1 MKFLA
6 KMKEKQM
13 QRKLGGILCGLLCT
27 GVLVMPSAWAADY
40 YGNDGNTKQLTGAN
54 VSLDSGNYDAVY
66 GGYNDKEVSPP
77 EVFKNNVTITGT
89 AATNIVWG
97 AYSFYGNVRENTV
110 TISGNTLGNVV
121 CGGGT
126 GAADAIK
133 NHVIIKANSVV
144 NANVAG
150 GVAVKGNSEGNT
162 VMIIKSSAAN
172 VYGGNGGTSSKGNS
186 VEISEGTIS
195 NSVFGGYA
203 DNDNNSSAE
212 KNIVTIS
219 DGSKVS
225 GSIYGGYANHNA
237 NENKVSFSNVA
248 EVGESVFG
256 GYSFKGDSKNNEVTI
271 NGGSIVTANVAGG
284 VALKGNSEGNTVM
297 IIKSSAANVYGGNG
311 GTSSKGNSV
320 EISEGTISNSVFG
333 GYADNDNNSSAE
345 KNIVTIS
352 DGSKVSG
359 SIYGGYAN
367 HNANENKVSF
377 SNVAEVGESVF
388 GGFSVKGDSKKNE
401 VTIEGAGVVTA
412 YVAGGVALKG
422 NSEGNTVRII
432 KSSAANVFGGKGDT
446 SSKGNSVEI
455 SDSNIKKNVYGG
467 YADND
472 KNGSAEKNEVA
483 IGAGSKVS
491 EDIYGGYATHNT
503 NENKVSITN
512 GAEVGQ
518 SVFGGF
524 SVKADSKNNEVIL
537 NGTIKVTANVLGGV
551 AVKGNS
557 EGNTVKIIKSSAANV
572 CGGNGGTSSKGNSVE
587 ISEGTIS
594 NSVYGGYADNDSIG
608 NIISITDGSSVNKNV
623 YGGYSFKGNSMD
635 NTVTV
640 DNSTVNE
647 NVYGGYTESDGA
659 ISEKIQ
665 NNKVIF
671 KNAAKIKGDVYG
683 GYDDKSKANITN
695 NILEVVGKDNEAK
708 SIQNFDK
715 LNFFITKDLIANDTM
730 LKVTDNA
737 LINNAEI
744 KAGVE
749 LGTKLNEND
758 KINLITAGALKAD
771 NITTGT
777 LTDGLISIDQGLQV
791 TVGTDGNKLVGVING
806 TTPPGGGGT
815 TPPGG
820 GGTTPPGG
828 GSTTPGAG
836 SLYADADAKSPVE
849 TQSAALTM
857 LNLGHDLLTTAG
869 YENAALAVDGEEEG
883 FVNPFITM
891 SANNQK
897 LDTGSHVDLKA
908 WNMNLGF
915 AKKINNNSGKLIIA
929 PVIEYGRGSYDS
941 YLDNGTHGDG
951 DAHFWGAGLMAKQLN
966 DDGLYYEG
974 SLRAGRMS
982 TDYQSAVAGGIK
994 YDSDATYYA
1003 AHLGMGKVVQLND
1016 KDTLDYY
1023 GKLFYTRQQGDKVTV
1038 GTGATYDFDAT
1049 TSLRTRLGARYTHQL
1064 SEKNTFYAGLAWQHE
1079 FDGESN
1085 AIVATTLGYASAP
1098 APSMK
1103 GDTGI
1108 MELGWR
1114 VNNSDK
1120 FEMGLG
1126 VNGSV
1131 GKQKG
1136 VGFNLSLNF
1145 SF

>member
-13 QRKLGGILCGLLCT
+13 QRKIGGMLCGLLCT
-27 GVLVMPSAWAADY
+27 GVVLVVPSAWADNY
-40 YGNDGNTKQLTGAN
+40 FGDNGKTHMLTSAN

-66 GGYNDKEVSPP
+66 GGYDDTEVSLS

-89 AATNIVWG
+89 AATNIVCG
-97 AYSFYGNVRENTV
+97 AYSFHGNVRENTV

-133 NHVIIKANSVV
+133 NHVIIKANSEV
-144 NANVAG
+144 NG
-150 GVAVKGNSEGNT
+150 
-162 VMIIKSSAAN
+162 I
-172 VYGGNGGTSSKGNS
+172 VYGGKGVTSSK
-186 VEISEGTIS
+186 E
-195 NSVFGGYA
+195 
-203 DNDNNSSAE
+203 ND
-212 KNIVTIS
+212 VTIS
-219 DGSKVS
+219 DSTINKTV
-225 GSIYGGYANHNA
+225 YGGEADGNTENNHVTIDANSTV
-237 NENKVSFSNVA
+237 K
-248 EVGESVFG
+248 ESVFG

-271 NGGSIVTANVAGG
+271 NCGSVVTGNVAGG
-284 VALKGNSEGNTVM
+284 VAVKGNSEGNTVK
-297 IIKSSAANVYGGNG
+297 IIKSSAANVY
-311 GTSSKGNSV
+311 
-320 EISEGTISNSVFG
+320 
-333 GYADNDNNSSAE
+333 
-345 KNIVTIS
+345 
-352 DGSKVSG
+352 
-359 SIYGGYAN
+359 
-367 HNANENKVSF
+367 
-377 SNVAEVGESVF
+377 
-388 GGFSVKGDSKKNE
+388 
-401 VTIEGAGVVTA
+401 
-412 YVAGGVALKG
+412 
-422 NSEGNTVRII
+422 
-432 KSSAANVFGGKGDT
+432 GGKGDT

-455 SDSNIKKNVYGG
+455 SDSTIKNNVYGG

-524 SVKADSKNNEVIL
+524 SEKADSKNNEVIL
-537 NGTIKVTANVLGGV
+537 NGDSVVTANVAGGV
-551 AVKGNS
+551 TVKGSS
-557 EGNTVKIIKSSAANV
+557 EGNTVRIIKSSAANV
-572 CGGNGGTSSKGNSVE
+572 YGGKGDTSSKGNSVE

-594 NSVYGGYADNDSIG
+594 NSVYGGYADNDNNSSAEKNNVTISAGSKVSGSIYGGYANHNANENKVSFSNVAEVGESVLGGYSLKADSKNNEVTIEGVGVVKAYVAGGVALAGISEGNKVNIAHSSVNVNVYGGYGAKDSIG

-623 YGGYSFKGNSMD
+623 YGGYSFKGNSLD
-635 NTVTV
+635 NTVTI
-640 DNSTVNE
+640 DNSIVNE

-683 GYDDKSKANITN
+683 GYDDKSKANIIN
-695 NILEVVGKDNEAK
+695 NTLEIVGKDNEAK
-708 SIQNFDK
+708 GIQNFDK

-730 LKVTDNA
+730 LKVTDTA

-758 KINLITAGALKAD
+758 KINLITAGALKAE

-777 LTDGLISIDQGLQV
+777 LTDGLINIDKGIKV
-791 TVGTDGNKLVGVING
+791 AIGPDGNKLVGVING

-820 GGTTPPGG
+820 GG
-828 GSTTPGAG
+828 TTPGAG

-883 FVNPFITM
+883 SVNPFITM

-915 AKKINNNSGKLIIA
+915 AKKINNNSGKLIIV

-1023 GKLFYTRQQGDKVTV
+1023 GKLFYTRQQCDKVTV

-1064 SEKNTFYAGLAWQHE
+1064 SEKNAFYAGLAWQHE

-1085 AIVATTLGYASAP
+1085 AIVATTLGSASAP

-1120 FEMGLG
+1120 FELGLG
-1126 VNGSV
+1126 VNSSV

>member
-13 QRKLGGILCGLLCT
+13 QRKFSGILCGLLCA

-40 YGNDGNTKQLTGAN
+40 YGNDGNTKQSTGAN

-66 GGYNDKEVSPP
+66 GGYDDTKVSLS

-89 AATNIVWG
+89 AATNIVCG
-97 AYSFYGNVRENTV
+97 AYSFHGNVRENTV

-133 NHVIIKANSVV
+133 NHIIIKANSEVNGIVYGGKGVTSSKENDVTISDSTINKTVYGGEADGNTENNHVTIDANSTVKESVFGGYSFKGDSKNNEVTINCGSVV
-144 NANVAG
+144 TGNVAG
-150 GVAVKGNSEGNT
+150 GVALKGNSEGNT
-162 VMIIKSSAAN
+162 VSIIKSSAAN
-172 VYGGNGGTSSKGNS
+172 VYGGKGDTSSKENNVEISDSTIKKNVYGGYADNDKNGSAEKNKVTISAGSKVSEDIYGGYATHNTNENKVSITNGAEVGQNVFGGYSLKADSKNNEVTINGGSVVTANVAGGVTVKGSSEGNTVRIIKSSAANVYGGKGDTSSKGNS

-195 NSVFGGYA
+195 NSVYGGYA

-212 KNIVTIS
+212 KNNVTIS
-219 DGSKVS
+219 AGSKVS

-256 GYSFKGDSKNNEVTI
+256 GYSLKADSKNNEVTI
-271 NGGSIVTANVAGG
+271 EG
-284 VALKGNSEGNTVM
+284 V
-297 IIKSSAANVYGGNG
+297 
-311 GTSSKGNSV
+311 
-320 EISEGTISNSVFG
+320 
-333 GYADNDNNSSAE
+333 
-345 KNIVTIS
+345 
-352 DGSKVSG
+352 
-359 SIYGGYAN
+359 
-367 HNANENKVSF
+367 
-377 SNVAEVGESVF
+377 
-388 GGFSVKGDSKKNE
+388 
-401 VTIEGAGVVTA
+401 GVVKA
-412 YVAGGVALKG
+412 YVAGGVALAG
-422 NSEGNTVRII
+422 ISEGNKV
-432 KSSAANVFGGKGDT
+432 
-446 SSKGNSVEI
+446 
-455 SDSNIKKNVYGG
+455 NI
-467 YADND
+467 A
-472 KNGSAEKNEVA
+472 
-483 IGAGSKVS
+483 
-491 EDIYGGYATHNT
+491 H
-503 NENKVSITN
+503 
-512 GAEVGQ
+512 
-518 SVFGGF
+518 
-524 SVKADSKNNEVIL
+524 
-537 NGTIKVTANVLGGV
+537 
-551 AVKGNS
+551 
-557 EGNTVKIIKSSAANV
+557 
-572 CGGNGGTSSKGNSVE
+572 
-587 ISEGTIS
+587 
-594 NSVYGGYADNDSIG
+594 
-608 NIISITDGSSVNKNV
+608 SSVNVNV
-623 YGGYSFKGNSMD
+623 YGGYSFKGNSLD
-635 NTVTV
+635 NTVTI
-640 DNSTVNE
+640 DNSIVNE

-671 KNAAKIKGDVYG
+671 KNGAKIKGDVYG
-683 GYDDKSKANITN
+683 GYDKLNKANITN
-695 NILEVVGKDNEAK
+695 NTLEVVGKDNEAK
-708 SIQNFDK
+708 GIQNFDK

-730 LKVTDNA
+730 LKVTDTA

-758 KINLITAGALKAD
+758 KINLITAGALKAE

-777 LTDGLISIDQGLQV
+777 LTDGLINIDKGIKV
-791 TVGTDGNKLVGVING
+791 AIGPDGNKLVGVING

-828 GSTTPGAG
+828 GGTTPGAG

-883 FVNPFITM
+883 SVNPFITM

-915 AKKINNNSGKLIIA
+915 AKKINNNSGKLIIV

-994 YDSDATYYA
+994 YDSDVTYYA

-1023 GKLFYTRQQGDKVTV
+1023 GKLFYTRQQCDKVTV

-1064 SEKNTFYAGLAWQHE
+1064 SEKNAFYAGLAWQHE

-1085 AIVATTLGYASAP
+1085 AIVATTLGSASAP

-1120 FEMGLG
+1120 FELGLG

-1136 VGFNLSLNF
+1136 VCFNLSLNF

>member
-27 GVLVMPSAWAADY
+27 GVLVMPSAWADNY
-40 YGNDGNTKQLTGAN
+40 YGYDGKTHMSTGAN
-54 VSLDSGNYDAVY
+54 VTLNSGTYDYVY
-66 GGYNDKEVSPP
+66 GGYNDTKVSPP

-89 AATNIVWG
+89 AATSSICG
-97 AYSFYGNVRENTV
+97 AYSWYGNVRENTV

-133 NHVIIKANSVV
+133 NYVIIKDKSEV
-144 NANVAG
+144 NG
-150 GVAVKGNSEGNT
+150 
-162 VMIIKSSAAN
+162 I
-172 VYGGNGGTSSKGNS
+172 VY
-186 VEISEGTIS
+186 
-195 NSVFGGYA
+195 
-203 DNDNNSSAE
+203 
-212 KNIVTIS
+212 
-219 DGSKVS
+219 
-225 GSIYGGYANHNA
+225 
-237 NENKVSFSNVA
+237 
-248 EVGESVFG
+248 
-256 GYSFKGDSKNNEVTI
+256 
-271 NGGSIVTANVAGG
+271 
-284 VALKGNSEGNTVM
+284 
-297 IIKSSAANVYGGNG
+297 
-311 GTSSKGNSV
+311 
-320 EISEGTISNSVFG
+320 
-333 GYADNDNNSSAE
+333 
-345 KNIVTIS
+345 
-352 DGSKVSG
+352 
-359 SIYGGYAN
+359 
-367 HNANENKVSF
+367 
-377 SNVAEVGESVF
+377 
-388 GGFSVKGDSKKNE
+388 
-401 VTIEGAGVVTA
+401 
-412 YVAGGVALKG
+412 
-422 NSEGNTVRII
+422 
-432 KSSAANVFGGKGDT
+432 GGKGDT
-446 SSKGNSVEI
+446 SSKENNVEI
-455 SDSNIKKNVYGG
+455 SDSTIKNNVYGG

-524 SVKADSKNNEVIL
+524 SEKADSKNNEVIL
-537 NGTIKVTANVLGGV
+537 NGASGVTANIAGGV
-551 AVKGNS
+551 ALKGNS
-557 EGNTVKIIKSSAANV
+557 EDNKVNIANSTVNM
-572 CGGNGGTSSKGNSVE
+572 N
-587 ISEGTIS
+587 
-594 NSVYGGYADNDSIG
+594 VYGGYGAKDSIG

-635 NTVTV
+635 NTVTI

-683 GYDDKSKANITN
+683 GYDDKSKANIIN
-695 NILEVVGKDNEAK
+695 NTLEIVGKDNEART
-708 SIQNFDK
+708 IQNFDK

-730 LKVTDNA
+730 LKVTDTA

-758 KINLITAGALKAD
+758 KINLITAGALKAE

-791 TVGTDGNKLVGVING
+791 TVETDGNKLVGVING

-820 GGTTPPGG
+820 GG
-828 GSTTPGAG
+828 TTPGAG

-883 FVNPFITM
+883 SVNPFITM

-1038 GTGATYDFDAT
+1038 GSGATYDFDAT

-1064 SEKNTFYAGLAWQHE
+1064 SEKNAFYAGLAWQHE

-1085 AIVATTLGYASAP
+1085 AIVATTLGSASAP

-1120 FEMGLG
+1120 FELGLG
-1126 VNGSV
+1126 VNGSI

>member
-6 KMKEKQM
+6 KIKEKQM
-13 QRKLGGILCGLLCT
+13 KRKLGGILCGLLCA

-66 GGYNDKEVSPP
+66 GGYDDTEVSLP

-133 NHVIIKANSVV
+133 NYVIIKDKSEVNGIVYGGKGVTRSKENDVKISDSTIKNNVYGGYADNDNNSSAEKNNVTISAGSKVSGSIYGGYANHNANENKVSFSNVAEV
-144 NANVAG
+144 GENVLGGCSLKADSKNNEVILNGTIKVTANVAG
-150 GVAVKGNSEGNT
+150 GVALKGNSEGNT
-162 VMIIKSSAAN
+162 VRIIKSSAAN

-195 NSVFGGYA
+195 NSVYGGYA

-212 KNIVTIS
+212 KNNVTIS
-219 DGSKVS
+219 EGNKVNIVHS
-225 GSIYGGYANHNA
+225 SVNVNIYGGY
-237 NENKVSFSNVA
+237 
-248 EVGESVFG
+248 
-256 GYSFKGDSKNNEVTI
+256 
-271 NGGSIVTANVAGG
+271 
-284 VALKGNSEGNTVM
+284 
-297 IIKSSAANVYGGNG
+297 
-311 GTSSKGNSV
+311 
-320 EISEGTISNSVFG
+320 
-333 GYADNDNNSSAE
+333 
-345 KNIVTIS
+345 
-352 DGSKVSG
+352 
-359 SIYGGYAN
+359 
-367 HNANENKVSF
+367 
-377 SNVAEVGESVF
+377 
-388 GGFSVKGDSKKNE
+388 
-401 VTIEGAGVVTA
+401 GA
-412 YVAGGVALKG
+412 K
-422 NSEGNTVRII
+422 
-432 KSSAANVFGGKGDT
+432 
-446 SSKGNSVEI
+446 
-455 SDSNIKKNVYGG
+455 
-467 YADND
+467 
-472 KNGSAEKNEVA
+472 
-483 IGAGSKVS
+483 
-491 EDIYGGYATHNT
+491 
-503 NENKVSITN
+503 
-512 GAEVGQ
+512 
-518 SVFGGF
+518 
-524 SVKADSKNNEVIL
+524 
-537 NGTIKVTANVLGGV
+537 
-551 AVKGNS
+551 
-557 EGNTVKIIKSSAANV
+557 
-572 CGGNGGTSSKGNSVE
+572 
-587 ISEGTIS
+587 
-594 NSVYGGYADNDSIG
+594 DSIG

-635 NTVTV
+635 NTVTI
-640 DNSTVNE
+640 DNGTVNE

-659 ISEKIQ
+659 IAEKIQ

-671 KNAAKIKGDVYG
+671 KNGAKIKGDVYG
-683 GYDDKSKANITN
+683 GYDKLSKANIN
-695 NILEVVGKDNEAK
+695 NNTLEVVGKGNEAK

-730 LKVTDNA
+730 LKVTGTA

-758 KINLITAGALKAD
+758 TINLITAGALKAE

-777 LTDGLISIDQGLQV
+777 LTDGLITIDKGIKV
-791 TVGTDGNKLVGVING
+791 AIGPDGNKLVGVING

-828 GSTTPGAG
+828 GGTTPPGGGGTTPPGGGGTTPGAG

-869 YENAALAVDGEEEG
+869 YENAALAVDGEVEG
-883 FVNPFITM
+883 SVNPFITM

-915 AKKINNNSGKLIIA
+915 AKKINNNSGKLLIA
-929 PVIEYGRGSYDS
+929 PMIEYGRGSYDS

-1064 SEKNTFYAGLAWQHE
+1064 SEKNAFYAGLAWQHE

-1085 AIVATTLGYASAP
+1085 AIVATTLGSASAP

-1120 FEMGLG
+1120 FELGLG

-1131 GKQKG
+1131 GKQNG

>member
-27 GVLVMPSAWAADY
+27 GVLVMPSAWADNY
-40 YGNDGNTKQLTGAN
+40 YGYDGKTHMSTGAN
-54 VSLDSGNYDAVY
+54 VTLNSGTYDYVY
-66 GGYNDKEVSPP
+66 GGYNDTKVSPP

-89 AATNIVWG
+89 AATSSICG
-97 AYSFYGNVRENTV
+97 AYSWYGNVRENTV

-133 NHVIIKANSVV
+133 NYVIIKDKSEV
-144 NANVAG
+144 NG
-150 GVAVKGNSEGNT
+150 
-162 VMIIKSSAAN
+162 I
-172 VYGGNGGTSSKGNS
+172 VYGGKGVTRSK
-186 VEISEGTIS
+186 E
-195 NSVFGGYA
+195 
-203 DNDNNSSAE
+203 ND
-212 KNIVTIS
+212 
-219 DGSKVS
+219 
-225 GSIYGGYANHNA
+225 
-237 NENKVSFSNVA
+237 
-248 EVGESVFG
+248 
-256 GYSFKGDSKNNEVTI
+256 
-271 NGGSIVTANVAGG
+271 
-284 VALKGNSEGNTVM
+284 
-297 IIKSSAANVYGGNG
+297 
-311 GTSSKGNSV
+311 
-320 EISEGTISNSVFG
+320 
-333 GYADNDNNSSAE
+333 
-345 KNIVTIS
+345 
-352 DGSKVSG
+352 
-359 SIYGGYAN
+359 
-367 HNANENKVSF
+367 
-377 SNVAEVGESVF
+377 
-388 GGFSVKGDSKKNE
+388 VK
-401 VTIEGAGVVTA
+401 
-412 YVAGGVALKG
+412 
-422 NSEGNTVRII
+422 
-432 KSSAANVFGGKGDT
+432 
-446 SSKGNSVEI
+446 I
-455 SDSNIKKNVYGG
+455 SDSTIKNNVYGG

-524 SVKADSKNNEVIL
+524 SEKADSKNNEVIL
-537 NGTIKVTANVLGGV
+537 NGDSVVTGNVAGGV
-551 AVKGNS
+551 ALKGNS
-557 EGNTVKIIKSSAANV
+557 EGNTVRIIKSSAANV
-572 CGGNGGTSSKGNSVE
+572 YGGNGGTSSKGNSVE

-594 NSVYGGYADNDSIG
+594 NSVYGGYADNDNNSSAEKNNVTISAGSKVSGSIYGGYANHNANGNKVSFSNVAEVGENVLGGCSLKADSKNNEVILNGTIKVTANVAGGVAVKGNSEGNTVRIIKSSAANVYGGNGGTSSKGNSVEISEGTISNSVYGGYADNDNNSSAEKNNVTISAGSKVSGSIYGGYANHNANENKVSFSNVAEVGESVLGGYSLKADSKNNEVTIEGVGVVKAYVAGGVALAGISEGNKVNIAHSSVNVNVYGGYGAKDSIG

-635 NTVTV
+635 NTVTI

-683 GYDDKSKANITN
+683 GYDDKSKANIIN
-695 NILEVVGKDNEAK
+695 NTLEIVGKDNEAK

-715 LNFFITKDLIANDTM
+715 LNFFITKDLVANDTM
-730 LKVTDNA
+730 LKVTGTA

-758 KINLITAGALKAD
+758 TINLITAGALKAE

-806 TTPPGGGGT
+806 KTPPGGGGT

-828 GSTTPGAG
+828 GGTTPGAG

-883 FVNPFITM
+883 SVNPFITM

-951 DAHFWGAGLMAKQLN
+951 DAHFWGAGLMTKQLN

-1064 SEKNTFYAGLAWQHE
+1064 SEKNAFYAGLAWQHE

-1085 AIVATTLGYASAP
+1085 AIVATALGSASAP

-1114 VNNSDK
+1114 VNNYDK
-1120 FEMGLG
+1120 FELGLG

>member
-27 GVLVMPSAWAADY
+27 GVLVMPSAWADDY
-40 YGNDGNTKQLTGAN
+40 YGDDGKTHMPTGAN
-54 VSLDSGNYDAVY
+54 VTLNSGTYDYVY
-66 GGYNDKEVSPP
+66 GGYNDTKVSPP

-162 VMIIKSSAAN
+162 V
-172 VYGGNGGTSSKGNS
+172 
-186 VEISEGTIS
+186 
-195 NSVFGGYA
+195 
-203 DNDNNSSAE
+203 
-212 KNIVTIS
+212 
-219 DGSKVS
+219 
-225 GSIYGGYANHNA
+225 
-237 NENKVSFSNVA
+237 
-248 EVGESVFG
+248 
-256 GYSFKGDSKNNEVTI
+256 
-271 NGGSIVTANVAGG
+271 
-284 VALKGNSEGNTVM
+284 
-297 IIKSSAANVYGGNG
+297 
-311 GTSSKGNSV
+311 
-320 EISEGTISNSVFG
+320 
-333 GYADNDNNSSAE
+333 
-345 KNIVTIS
+345 
-352 DGSKVSG
+352 
-359 SIYGGYAN
+359 
-367 HNANENKVSF
+367 
-377 SNVAEVGESVF
+377 
-388 GGFSVKGDSKKNE
+388 
-401 VTIEGAGVVTA
+401 
-412 YVAGGVALKG
+412 
-422 NSEGNTVRII
+422 RII

-446 SSKGNSVEI
+446 NSKENNVEI
-455 SDSNIKKNVYGG
+455 SDSTIKNNVYGG

-512 GAEVGQ
+512 GAKVGQSVFGGYSEKGDSKKNEVTIEGAGVVTAYVAGGVAIAGISEGNTVRIIKSGAANVFGGKGDTNSKGNSVEISEGTIKDTVYGGYADNDKNGSAEKNEVAIGAGSVVEGNIYGGYATHNTNENKVSITNGAEVGQ

-524 SVKADSKNNEVIL
+524 SEKADSKNNEVIL
-537 NGTIKVTANVLGGV
+537 NGASGVTANIAGGV
-551 AVKGNS
+551 ALKGNS
-557 EGNTVKIIKSSAANV
+557 EDNKVNIAKSTVNM
-572 CGGNGGTSSKGNSVE
+572 N
-587 ISEGTIS
+587 
-594 NSVYGGYADNDSIG
+594 VYGGYGAKDSIG

-635 NTVTV
+635 NTVTI

-683 GYDDKSKANITN
+683 GYDDKSKANIIN
-695 NILEVVGKDNEAK
+695 NTLEIVGKDNEART
-708 SIQNFDK
+708 IQNFDK

-730 LKVTDNA
+730 LKVTDTA

-758 KINLITAGALKAD
+758 KINLITAGALKAE

-828 GSTTPGAG
+828 GGTTPGAG

-883 FVNPFITM
+883 SVNPFITM

-1016 KDTLDYY
+1016 KDTIDYY

-1064 SEKNTFYAGLAWQHE
+1064 SEKNAFYAGLAWQHE

-1085 AIVATTLGYASAP
+1085 AIVATTLGSASAP

-1120 FEMGLG
+1120 FELGLG
-1126 VNGSV
+1126 VNGSI

>member
-27 GVLVMPSAWAADY
+27 GVLVMPSAWADNY
-40 YGNDGNTKQLTGAN
+40 YGYDGKTHMSTGAN
-54 VSLDSGNYDAVY
+54 VTLNSGTYDYVY
-66 GGYNDKEVSPP
+66 GGYNDTKVSPP

-89 AATNIVWG
+89 AATSSICG
-97 AYSFYGNVRENTV
+97 AYSWYGNVRENTV

-133 NHVIIKANSVV
+133 NYVIIKDKSEV
-144 NANVAG
+144 NG
-150 GVAVKGNSEGNT
+150 
-162 VMIIKSSAAN
+162 I
-172 VYGGNGGTSSKGNS
+172 VY
-186 VEISEGTIS
+186 
-195 NSVFGGYA
+195 
-203 DNDNNSSAE
+203 
-212 KNIVTIS
+212 
-219 DGSKVS
+219 
-225 GSIYGGYANHNA
+225 
-237 NENKVSFSNVA
+237 
-248 EVGESVFG
+248 
-256 GYSFKGDSKNNEVTI
+256 
-271 NGGSIVTANVAGG
+271 
-284 VALKGNSEGNTVM
+284 
-297 IIKSSAANVYGGNG
+297 
-311 GTSSKGNSV
+311 
-320 EISEGTISNSVFG
+320 
-333 GYADNDNNSSAE
+333 
-345 KNIVTIS
+345 
-352 DGSKVSG
+352 
-359 SIYGGYAN
+359 
-367 HNANENKVSF
+367 
-377 SNVAEVGESVF
+377 
-388 GGFSVKGDSKKNE
+388 
-401 VTIEGAGVVTA
+401 
-412 YVAGGVALKG
+412 
-422 NSEGNTVRII
+422 
-432 KSSAANVFGGKGDT
+432 GGKGDT
-446 SSKGNSVEI
+446 SSKENNVEI
-455 SDSNIKKNVYGG
+455 SDSTIKNNVYGG

-537 NGTIKVTANVLGGV
+537 NGASGVTGNVAGGV
-551 AVKGNS
+551 ALKGNS
-557 EGNTVKIIKSSAANV
+557 EGNTVRIIKSSTGYVYGGNGDTSSKENNVEISDSTIKKNVYGGYADNDKNGSAEKNEVAIGAGSKVSEDIYGGYATHNTNENKVSITNGAEVGQSVFGGFSVKGDSKKNEVTIEGAGVVTAYVAGGVAIAGISEGNTVRIIKSGAANV
-572 CGGNGGTSSKGNSVE
+572 FGGKGDTNSKGNSVE
-587 ISEGTIS
+587 ISEGTIKDT
-594 NSVYGGYADNDSIG
+594 VYGGYADNDKNGSAEKNEVAIGAGSVVEGNIYGGYATHNTNENKVSITNGAEVGQSVFGGFSVKADSKNNEVILNGASGVTANIAGGVALAGISEGNKVNIAHSSVNANVYGGYGAKDSIG
-608 NIISITDGSSVNKNV
+608 NIISITDGGSVNKNV

-635 NTVTV
+635 NTVTI

-671 KNAAKIKGDVYG
+671 KNGAKIKGDVYG
-683 GYDDKSKANITN
+683 GYDKLNKANITN
-695 NILEVVGKDNEAK
+695 NTLEVVGKGNEAK

-715 LNFFITKDLIANDTM
+715 LNFFITKDLVANDTM
-730 LKVTDNA
+730 LKVTDTA

-758 KINLITAGALKAD
+758 KINLIDAGALKAE

-828 GSTTPGAG
+828 GGTTPPGGGGTTPGAG
-836 SLYADADAKSPVE
+836 GLYADADAKSPVE

-883 FVNPFITM
+883 SVNPFITM

-897 LDTGSHVDLKA
+897 LNTGSHVDLKA

-915 AKKINNNSGKLIIA
+915 AKKINNNSGKLLVA

-1064 SEKNTFYAGLAWQHE
+1064 SEKNAFYAGLAWQHE

-1085 AIVATTLGYASAP
+1085 AIVATTLGSASAP

-1120 FEMGLG
+1120 FELGLG

>member
-27 GVLVMPSAWAADY
+27 GALVMPSAWADNY
-40 YGNDGNTKQLTGAN
+40 YGDDGKTHMSTGAN
-54 VSLDSGNYDAVY
+54 VTLNSGTYDYVY
-66 GGYNDKEVSPP
+66 GGYNDTKVSPP

-89 AATNIVWG
+89 AATSCVCG
-97 AYSFYGNVRENTV
+97 AYSFYGNVKENTV
-110 TISGNTLGNVV
+110 TISGNSLGDVV
-121 CGGGT
+121 CGGASGT
-126 GAADAIK
+126 AEAIK
-133 NHVIIKANSVV
+133 NHVVIKD
-144 NANVAG
+144 
-150 GVAVKGNSEGNT
+150 NSEVNG
-162 VMIIKSSAAN
+162 I
-172 VYGGNGGTSSKGNS
+172 VY
-186 VEISEGTIS
+186 
-195 NSVFGGYA
+195 
-203 DNDNNSSAE
+203 
-212 KNIVTIS
+212 
-219 DGSKVS
+219 
-225 GSIYGGYANHNA
+225 
-237 NENKVSFSNVA
+237 
-248 EVGESVFG
+248 
-256 GYSFKGDSKNNEVTI
+256 
-271 NGGSIVTANVAGG
+271 
-284 VALKGNSEGNTVM
+284 
-297 IIKSSAANVYGGNG
+297 
-311 GTSSKGNSV
+311 
-320 EISEGTISNSVFG
+320 
-333 GYADNDNNSSAE
+333 
-345 KNIVTIS
+345 
-352 DGSKVSG
+352 
-359 SIYGGYAN
+359 
-367 HNANENKVSF
+367 
-377 SNVAEVGESVF
+377 
-388 GGFSVKGDSKKNE
+388 
-401 VTIEGAGVVTA
+401 
-412 YVAGGVALKG
+412 
-422 NSEGNTVRII
+422 
-432 KSSAANVFGGKGDT
+432 GGKGDT
-446 SSKGNSVEI
+446 SSKENNVEI
-455 SDSNIKKNVYGG
+455 SDSTIKNNVYGG

-518 SVFGGF
+518 SVFGGL
-524 SVKADSKNNEVIL
+524 SEKGDSKNNEV
-537 NGTIKVTANVLGGV
+537 TIKGASVVTAKVAGGV
-551 AVKGNS
+551 AIAGIS
-557 EGNTVKIIKSSAANV
+557 EDNKVNIAKSSVNMD
-572 CGGNGGTSSKGNSVE
+572 
-587 ISEGTIS
+587 
-594 NSVYGGYADNDSIG
+594 VYGGYGAENSIG
-608 NIISITDGSSVNKNV
+608 NIISVTDGSSVNKNV

-635 NTVTV
+635 NTVTI

-671 KNAAKIKGDVYG
+671 KNGAKIKGDVYG
-683 GYDDKSKANITN
+683 GYDKLNKANITN
-695 NILEVVGKDNEAK
+695 NTLEVVGKGNEAK

-715 LNFFITKDLIANDTM
+715 LNFFITKDLVANDTM
-730 LKVTDNA
+730 LKVTDTA

-758 KINLITAGALKAD
+758 KINLIDAGNLKAE

-777 LTDGLISIDQGLQV
+777 LTDGLINIDKGIKV
-791 TVGTDGNKLVGVING
+791 AIGPDGNKLVGVING

-828 GSTTPGAG
+828 GGTTPPGGGGTTSGAG

-883 FVNPFITM
+883 SVNPFITM

-1064 SEKNTFYAGLAWQHE
+1064 SEKNAFYAGLAWQHE

-1085 AIVATTLGYASAP
+1085 AIVATTLGSASAP

-1120 FEMGLG
+1120 FELGLG

>member
-13 QRKLGGILCGLLCT
+13 QRKIGGMLCGLLCT
-27 GVLVMPSAWAADY
+27 GVVLVVPSAWADNY
-40 YGNDGNTKQLTGAN
+40 FGDNGKTHMLTGAN

-66 GGYNDKEVSPP
+66 GGYDDTEVSLS

-89 AATNIVWG
+89 AATNIVCG
-97 AYSFYGNVRENTV
+97 AYSFHGNVRENTV

-133 NHVIIKANSVV
+133 NHVIIKANSEV
-144 NANVAG
+144 NG
-150 GVAVKGNSEGNT
+150 
-162 VMIIKSSAAN
+162 I
-172 VYGGNGGTSSKGNS
+172 VYGGKGVTSSKEND
-186 VEISEGTIS
+186 VMISDSTI
-195 NSVFGGYA
+195 NKTVYGGEA
-203 DNDNNSSAE
+203 DCNTE
-212 KNIVTIS
+212 KNHVTIDAS
-219 DGSKVS
+219 STVK
-225 GSIYGGYANHNA
+225 
-237 NENKVSFSNVA
+237 
-248 EVGESVFG
+248 ESVFG

-271 NGGSIVTANVAGG
+271 NGGSVVTANVAG
-284 VALKGNSEGNTVM
+284 S
-297 IIKSSAANVYGGNG
+297 
-311 GTSSKGNSV
+311 
-320 EISEGTISNSVFG
+320 
-333 GYADNDNNSSAE
+333 
-345 KNIVTIS
+345 
-352 DGSKVSG
+352 
-359 SIYGGYAN
+359 
-367 HNANENKVSF
+367 
-377 SNVAEVGESVF
+377 
-388 GGFSVKGDSKKNE
+388 
-401 VTIEGAGVVTA
+401 
-412 YVAGGVALKG
+412 VALKG

-455 SDSNIKKNVYGG
+455 SEGTISNSVYGG

-472 KNGSAEKNEVA
+472 NNGSAEKNKVT

-491 EDIYGGYATHNT
+491 GSIYGGYANHNANENKVSFSNVAEIGENVFGGYSLKADSKNNEVT
-503 NENKVSITN
+503 INGGSVVTANVAGGVTVKGSSEGNTVRIIKSSAANVYGGKGDTSSKGNSVEIIEGTIRNSVYGGYADNDNNSSAEKNNVTISAGSKVSGSIYGGYANHNANENKVSITN

-524 SVKADSKNNEVIL
+524 SEKADSKNNEVIL
-537 NGTIKVTANVLGGV
+537 NGDSVVTGNVAGGV
-551 AVKGNS
+551 ALKGNS
-557 EGNTVKIIKSSAANV
+557 EDNKVNIAKSTVNM
-572 CGGNGGTSSKGNSVE
+572 N
-587 ISEGTIS
+587 
-594 NSVYGGYADNDSIG
+594 VYGGYGAKDSIG

-635 NTVTV
+635 NTVTI

-683 GYDDKSKANITN
+683 GYDDKSKANIIN
-695 NILEVVGKDNEAK
+695 NTLEIVGKDNEART
-708 SIQNFDK
+708 IQNFDK

-730 LKVTDNA
+730 LKVTDTA

-758 KINLITAGALKAD
+758 KINLITAGALKAE

-777 LTDGLISIDQGLQV
+777 LTDGLINIDKGIKV
-791 TVGTDGNKLVGVING
+791 AIGPDGNKLVGVING

-828 GSTTPGAG
+828 GGTTPGAG

-857 LNLGHDLLTTAG
+857 LNLGHDLLTTAS

-883 FVNPFITM
+883 SVNPFITM

-915 AKKINNNSGKLIIA
+915 AKKINNNSGKLIIV

-1023 GKLFYTRQQGDKVTV
+1023 GKLFYTRQQCDKVTV
-1038 GTGATYDFDAT
+1038 GTGATYDFDTT

-1064 SEKNTFYAGLAWQHE
+1064 SEKNAFYAGLAWQHE

-1085 AIVATTLGYASAP
+1085 AIVATTLGSASAP

-1120 FEMGLG
+1120 FELGLG

>member
-13 QRKLGGILCGLLCT
+13 QRKLSGILCGLLCA
-27 GVLVMPSAWAADY
+27 GVLVMPSAWADNY
-40 YGNDGNTKQLTGAN
+40 FGDDGKTPMSTGAKVTLN
-54 VSLDSGNYDAVY
+54 SGSYDAVY
-66 GGYNDKEVSPP
+66 GGYNNTKVSPP

-89 AATNIVWG
+89 VATNIVCG
-97 AYSFYGNVRENTV
+97 AYSLYGNVRENIV

-133 NHVIIKANSVV
+133 NHVIIKDKSEV
-144 NANVAG
+144 NG
-150 GVAVKGNSEGNT
+150 
-162 VMIIKSSAAN
+162 I
-172 VYGGNGGTSSKGNS
+172 VYGGKGVTRSK
-186 VEISEGTIS
+186 E
-195 NSVFGGYA
+195 
-203 DNDNNSSAE
+203 ND
-212 KNIVTIS
+212 
-219 DGSKVS
+219 
-225 GSIYGGYANHNA
+225 
-237 NENKVSFSNVA
+237 
-248 EVGESVFG
+248 
-256 GYSFKGDSKNNEVTI
+256 
-271 NGGSIVTANVAGG
+271 
-284 VALKGNSEGNTVM
+284 
-297 IIKSSAANVYGGNG
+297 
-311 GTSSKGNSV
+311 
-320 EISEGTISNSVFG
+320 
-333 GYADNDNNSSAE
+333 
-345 KNIVTIS
+345 
-352 DGSKVSG
+352 
-359 SIYGGYAN
+359 
-367 HNANENKVSF
+367 
-377 SNVAEVGESVF
+377 
-388 GGFSVKGDSKKNE
+388 VK
-401 VTIEGAGVVTA
+401 
-412 YVAGGVALKG
+412 
-422 NSEGNTVRII
+422 
-432 KSSAANVFGGKGDT
+432 
-446 SSKGNSVEI
+446 I
-455 SDSNIKKNVYGG
+455 SDSTIKKNVYGG

-491 EDIYGGYATHNT
+491 EDIYGGYATHNA

-524 SVKADSKNNEVIL
+524 SEKADSKNNEVIL
-537 NGTIKVTANVLGGV
+537 NGDSVVTGNVAGGV
-551 AVKGNS
+551 ALKGNS
-557 EGNTVKIIKSSAANV
+557 EGNTVRIIKSSTGYV
-572 CGGNGGTSSKGNSVE
+572 YGGNGDTSSKENNVE
-587 ISEGTIS
+587 ISDSTIKK
-594 NSVYGGYADNDSIG
+594 NVYGGYADNDKNGSAEKNEVAIGAGSKVSEDIYGGYATHNANENKVSITNGAEVGQSVFGGFSEKADSKNNEVLLNGASGVTANIAGGVALKGNSEDNKVNIAKSTVNMNVYGGYGAKDSIG

-635 NTVTV
+635 NTVTI

-671 KNAAKIKGDVYG
+671 KNGAKIKGDVYG
-683 GYDDKSKANITN
+683 GYDDKSKANIIN
-695 NILEVVGKDNEAK
+695 NTLEIVGKDNEART
-708 SIQNFDK
+708 IQNFDK

-730 LKVTDNA
+730 LKVTDTA
-737 LINNAEI
+737 FINNAEI

-758 KINLITAGALKAD
+758 KINLITAGALKAE

-828 GSTTPGAG
+828 GGTTPPGGGGTTPPGGGGTTPPGGGGTTPPGSGGTTPPGGGGTTPGAG

-869 YENAALAVDGEEEG
+869 YENAALAVDGEVEG
-883 FVNPFITM
+883 SVNPFITM

-897 LDTGSHVDLKA
+897 IDTGSHVDLKA

-1016 KDTLDYY
+1016 KDTIDYY

-1064 SEKNTFYAGLAWQHE
+1064 SEKNAFYAGLAWQHE

-1085 AIVATTLGYASAP
+1085 AIVATTLGSASAP

-1120 FEMGLG
+1120 FELGLG

>member
-13 QRKLGGILCGLLCT
+13 QRKFSGILCGLLCA

-40 YGNDGNTKQLTGAN
+40 YGNDGNTKQSTGAN

-66 GGYNDKEVSPP
+66 GGYDDTKVSLP

-89 AATNIVWG
+89 AATNIVCG

-133 NHVIIKANSVV
+133 NHIIIKANSEVNGIVYGGKGVTSSKENDVTISDSTINKTVYGGEADGNTENNHVTIDANSTVKESVFGGYSFKGDSKNNEVTINCGSVV
-144 NANVAG
+144 TGNVAG
-150 GVAVKGNSEGNT
+150 GVALKGNSEGNT
-162 VMIIKSSAAN
+162 VSIIKSSAAN
-172 VYGGNGGTSSKGNS
+172 VYGGKGDTSSKENNVEISDSTIKKNVYGGYADNDKNGSAEKNKVTISAGSKVSEDIYGGYATHNTNENKVSITNGAEVGQNVFGGYSLKADSKNNEVTINGGSVVTANVAGGVTVKGSSEGNTVRIIKSSAANVYGGKGDTSSKGNS

-195 NSVFGGYA
+195 NSVYGGYA

-212 KNIVTIS
+212 KNNVTIS
-219 DGSKVS
+219 AGSKVS

-256 GYSFKGDSKNNEVTI
+256 GYSLKADSKNNEVTI
-271 NGGSIVTANVAGG
+271 EG
-284 VALKGNSEGNTVM
+284 V
-297 IIKSSAANVYGGNG
+297 
-311 GTSSKGNSV
+311 
-320 EISEGTISNSVFG
+320 
-333 GYADNDNNSSAE
+333 
-345 KNIVTIS
+345 
-352 DGSKVSG
+352 
-359 SIYGGYAN
+359 
-367 HNANENKVSF
+367 
-377 SNVAEVGESVF
+377 
-388 GGFSVKGDSKKNE
+388 
-401 VTIEGAGVVTA
+401 GVVKA
-412 YVAGGVALKG
+412 YVAGGVALAG
-422 NSEGNTVRII
+422 ISEGNKV
-432 KSSAANVFGGKGDT
+432 
-446 SSKGNSVEI
+446 
-455 SDSNIKKNVYGG
+455 NI
-467 YADND
+467 A
-472 KNGSAEKNEVA
+472 
-483 IGAGSKVS
+483 
-491 EDIYGGYATHNT
+491 H
-503 NENKVSITN
+503 
-512 GAEVGQ
+512 
-518 SVFGGF
+518 
-524 SVKADSKNNEVIL
+524 
-537 NGTIKVTANVLGGV
+537 
-551 AVKGNS
+551 
-557 EGNTVKIIKSSAANV
+557 
-572 CGGNGGTSSKGNSVE
+572 
-587 ISEGTIS
+587 
-594 NSVYGGYADNDSIG
+594 
-608 NIISITDGSSVNKNV
+608 SSVNVNV
-623 YGGYSFKGNSMD
+623 YGGYSFKGNSLD
-635 NTVTV
+635 NTVTI
-640 DNSTVNE
+640 DNSIVNE

-671 KNAAKIKGDVYG
+671 KNGAKIKGDVYG
-683 GYDDKSKANITN
+683 GYDKLNKANITN
-695 NILEVVGKDNEAK
+695 NTLEVVGKDNEAK
-708 SIQNFDK
+708 GIQNFDK

-730 LKVTDNA
+730 LKVTDTA

-758 KINLITAGALKAD
+758 KINLITAGALKAE

-777 LTDGLISIDQGLQV
+777 LTDGLINIDKGIKV
-791 TVGTDGNKLVGVING
+791 AIGPDGNKLVGVING

-828 GSTTPGAG
+828 GGTTPGAG

-883 FVNPFITM
+883 SVNPFITM

-915 AKKINNNSGKLIIA
+915 AKKINNNSGKLIIV

-1023 GKLFYTRQQGDKVTV
+1023 GKLFYTRQQCDKVTV

-1064 SEKNTFYAGLAWQHE
+1064 SEKNAFYAGLAWQHE

-1085 AIVATTLGYASAP
+1085 AIVATTLGSASAP

-1120 FEMGLG
+1120 FELGLG

>member
-13 QRKLGGILCGLLCT
+13 QRKIGGMLCGLLCT
-27 GVLVMPSAWAADY
+27 GVVLVVPSAWADNY
-40 YGNDGNTKQLTGAN
+40 FGDNGKTHMLTGAN

-66 GGYNDKEVSPP
+66 GGYDDTEVSLS

-89 AATNIVWG
+89 AATNIVCG
-97 AYSFYGNVRENTV
+97 AYSFHGNVRENTV

-133 NHVIIKANSVV
+133 NHVIIKANSEV
-144 NANVAG
+144 NG
-150 GVAVKGNSEGNT
+150 
-162 VMIIKSSAAN
+162 I
-172 VYGGNGGTSSKGNS
+172 VYGGKGVTSSK
-186 VEISEGTIS
+186 E
-195 NSVFGGYA
+195 
-203 DNDNNSSAE
+203 ND
-212 KNIVTIS
+212 VTIS
-219 DGSKVS
+219 DSTINKTV
-225 GSIYGGYANHNA
+225 YGGEADGNTENNHVTIDANSTV
-237 NENKVSFSNVA
+237 K
-248 EVGESVFG
+248 ESVFG

-271 NGGSIVTANVAGG
+271 NCGSVVTGNVAGG
-284 VALKGNSEGNTVM
+284 VALKGNSEGNTVS
-297 IIKSSAANVYGGNG
+297 IIKSSAANVYGG
-311 GTSSKGNSV
+311 
-320 EISEGTISNSVFG
+320 
-333 GYADNDNNSSAE
+333 
-345 KNIVTIS
+345 
-352 DGSKVSG
+352 
-359 SIYGGYAN
+359 
-367 HNANENKVSF
+367 
-377 SNVAEVGESVF
+377 
-388 GGFSVKGDSKKNE
+388 
-401 VTIEGAGVVTA
+401 
-412 YVAGGVALKG
+412 
-422 NSEGNTVRII
+422 
-432 KSSAANVFGGKGDT
+432 KGDT
-446 SSKGNSVEI
+446 SSKENNVEI
-455 SDSNIKKNVYGG
+455 SDSTIKKNVYGG

-518 SVFGGF
+518 SVFGGYSF
-524 SVKADSKNNEVIL
+524 KGDSKNNEV
-537 NGTIKVTANVLGGV
+537 TINCGSVVTANVAGGV
-551 AVKGNS
+551 TVKGSS
-557 EGNTVKIIKSSAANV
+557 EGNTVRIIKSSAANV
-572 CGGNGGTSSKGNSVE
+572 YGGKGDTSSKGNSVE

-594 NSVYGGYADNDSIG
+594 NSVYGGYADNDNNSSAEKNNVTISAGSKVSGSIYGGYANHNANENKVSITNGAEVGQSVFGGFSEKADSKNNEVILNGDSVVTGNVAGGVALKGNSEDNKVNIAKSTVNMNVYGGYGAKDSIG

-623 YGGYSFKGNSMD
+623 YGGYSFKGNSLD
-635 NTVTV
+635 NTVTI
-640 DNSTVNE
+640 DNSIVNE

-671 KNAAKIKGDVYG
+671 KNGAKIKGDVYG
-683 GYDDKSKANITN
+683 GYDKLNKANITN
-695 NILEVVGKDNEAK
+695 NTLEVVGKDNEAK
-708 SIQNFDK
+708 GIQNFDK

-730 LKVTDNA
+730 LKVTDTA

-758 KINLITAGALKAD
+758 KINLITAGALKAE

-777 LTDGLISIDQGLQV
+777 LTDGLINIDKGIKV
-791 TVGTDGNKLVGVING
+791 AIEPDGNKLVGVING

-820 GGTTPPGG
+820 GG
-828 GSTTPGAG
+828 TTPGAG

-883 FVNPFITM
+883 SVNPFITM

-915 AKKINNNSGKLIIA
+915 AKKINNNSGKLLIA

-1064 SEKNTFYAGLAWQHE
+1064 SEKNAFYAGLAWQHE

-1085 AIVATTLGYASAP
+1085 AIVATTLGSASAP

-1120 FEMGLG
+1120 FELGLG

>member
-13 QRKLGGILCGLLCT
+13 QRKIGGMLCGLLCT
-27 GVLVMPSAWAADY
+27 GVVLVVPSAWADNY
-40 YGNDGNTKQLTGAN
+40 FGDNGKTHMLTSAN

-66 GGYNDKEVSPP
+66 GGYDDTEVSLS

-89 AATNIVWG
+89 AATNIVCG
-97 AYSFYGNVRENTV
+97 AYSFHGNVRENTV

-133 NHVIIKANSVV
+133 NHVIIKANSEV
-144 NANVAG
+144 NG
-150 GVAVKGNSEGNT
+150 
-162 VMIIKSSAAN
+162 I
-172 VYGGNGGTSSKGNS
+172 VYGGKGVTSSK
-186 VEISEGTIS
+186 E
-195 NSVFGGYA
+195 
-203 DNDNNSSAE
+203 ND
-212 KNIVTIS
+212 VTIS
-219 DGSKVS
+219 DSTINKTV
-225 GSIYGGYANHNA
+225 YGGEADGNTENNHVTIDANSTV
-237 NENKVSFSNVA
+237 K
-248 EVGESVFG
+248 ESVFG

-271 NGGSIVTANVAGG
+271 NCGSVVTGNVAGG
-284 VALKGNSEGNTVM
+284 VAVKGNSEGNTVK
-297 IIKSSAANVYGGNG
+297 IIKSSAANVY
-311 GTSSKGNSV
+311 
-320 EISEGTISNSVFG
+320 
-333 GYADNDNNSSAE
+333 
-345 KNIVTIS
+345 
-352 DGSKVSG
+352 
-359 SIYGGYAN
+359 
-367 HNANENKVSF
+367 
-377 SNVAEVGESVF
+377 
-388 GGFSVKGDSKKNE
+388 
-401 VTIEGAGVVTA
+401 
-412 YVAGGVALKG
+412 
-422 NSEGNTVRII
+422 
-432 KSSAANVFGGKGDT
+432 GGKGDT

-455 SDSNIKKNVYGG
+455 SDSTIKNNVYGG

-524 SVKADSKNNEVIL
+524 SEKADSKNNEVIL
-537 NGTIKVTANVLGGV
+537 NGDSVVTANVAGGV
-551 AVKGNS
+551 TVKGSS
-557 EGNTVKIIKSSAANV
+557 EGNTVRIIKSSAANV
-572 CGGNGGTSSKGNSVE
+572 YGGKGDTSSKGNSVE

-594 NSVYGGYADNDSIG
+594 NSVYGGYADNDNNSSAEKNNVTISAGSKVSGSIYGGYANHNANENKVSFSNVAEVGESVLGGYSLKADSKNNEVTIEGVGVVKAYVAGGVALAGISEGNKVNIAHSSVNVNVYGGYGAKDSIG

-623 YGGYSFKGNSMD
+623 YGGYSFKGNSLD
-635 NTVTV
+635 NTVTI
-640 DNSTVNE
+640 DNSIVNE

-671 KNAAKIKGDVYG
+671 KNGAKIKGDVYG
-683 GYDDKSKANITN
+683 GYDKLNKANITN
-695 NILEVVGKDNEAK
+695 NTLEVVGKDNEAK
-708 SIQNFDK
+708 GIQNFDK

-730 LKVTDNA
+730 LKVTGTA

-749 LGTKLNEND
+749 LGTKLKKND
-758 KINLITAGALKAD
+758 TINLIDAGALKAE

-777 LTDGLISIDQGLQV
+777 LTDGLINIDKGIKV
-791 TVGTDGNKLVGVING
+791 AIGPDGNKLVGVING

-828 GSTTPGAG
+828 GGTTPPGGGGTTPGAG

-883 FVNPFITM
+883 SVNPFITM

-915 AKKINNNSGKLIIA
+915 AKKINNNSGKLLIA

-1016 KDTLDYY
+1016 KDTIDYY
-1023 GKLFYTRQQGDKVTV
+1023 GKLFYTRQQCDKVTV

-1064 SEKNTFYAGLAWQHE
+1064 SEKNAFYAGLAWQHE

-1085 AIVATTLGYASAP
+1085 AIVATTLGSASAP

-1120 FEMGLG
+1120 FELGLG

>member
-1 MKFLA
+1 
-6 KMKEKQM
+6 
-13 QRKLGGILCGLLCT
+13 
-27 GVLVMPSAWAADY
+27 MPSAWAADY

-54 VSLDSGNYDAVY
+54 VSLDSGNYDTVY
-66 GGYNDKEVSPP
+66 GGYDDTEVSLP

-144 NANVAG
+144 TANVAG

-162 VMIIKSSAAN
+162 VKIIKSSAAN
-172 VYGGNGGTSSKGNS
+172 VYGGKGDTSSKGNS

-195 NSVFGGYA
+195 NSVYGGYA

-212 KNIVTIS
+212 KNNVTIS
-219 DGSKVS
+219 AGSKVS

-248 EVGESVFG
+248 EVGESVLG
-256 GYSFKGDSKNNEVTI
+256 GCSLKADSKNNEVILNGTI
-271 NGGSIVTANVAGG
+271 KVTANVAGG
-284 VALKGNSEGNTVM
+284 VAVKGNSEGNTVK
-297 IIKSSAANVYGGNG
+297 IIKSSAANVYGGKG
-311 GTSSKGNSV
+311 DTSSKGNSV
-320 EISEGTISNSVFG
+320 EISEGTISNSVYG

-345 KNIVTIS
+345 KNNVTIS
-352 DGSKVSG
+352 AGSKVSG

-377 SNVAEVGESVF
+377 SNVAEVGESVL
-388 GGFSVKGDSKKNE
+388 GGYSLKADSKNNE
-401 VTIEGAGVVTA
+401 VTIEGVGVVKA
-412 YVAGGVALKG
+412 YVAGGVALAG
-422 NSEGNTVRII
+422 ISEGNKVNIAH
-432 KSSAANVFGGKGDT
+432 SSVNV
-446 SSKGNSVEI
+446 
-455 SDSNIKKNVYGG
+455 NVYGG
-467 YADND
+467 Y
-472 KNGSAEKNEVA
+472 
-483 IGAGSKVS
+483 
-491 EDIYGGYATHNT
+491 
-503 NENKVSITN
+503 
-512 GAEVGQ
+512 GAE
-518 SVFGGF
+518 
-524 SVKADSKNNEVIL
+524 
-537 NGTIKVTANVLGGV
+537 
-551 AVKGNS
+551 
-557 EGNTVKIIKSSAANV
+557 
-572 CGGNGGTSSKGNSVE
+572 
-587 ISEGTIS
+587 
-594 NSVYGGYADNDSIG
+594 DSIG

-635 NTVTV
+635 NTVTI

-647 NVYGGYTESDGA
+647 NVYGGYTENDGA
-659 ISEKIQ
+659 IAEKIQ

-671 KNAAKIKGDVYG
+671 KNGAKIKGDVYG
-683 GYDDKSKANITN
+683 GYDKLSKANITN
-695 NILEVVGKDNEAK
+695 NTLEVVGKDNEAK

-730 LKVTDNA
+730 LKVTDTA

-758 KINLITAGALKAD
+758 KINLITAGALKAE

-777 LTDGLISIDQGLQV
+777 LTDGLINIDKGIKV
-791 TVGTDGNKLVGVING
+791 AIGPDGNKLVGVING

-828 GSTTPGAG
+828 GGTTPPGGGGTTPPGGGGTTPGAG

-883 FVNPFITM
+883 SVNPFITM
-891 SANNQK
+891 SANNHK

-915 AKKINNNSGKLIIA
+915 AKKINNNSGKLLIA
-929 PVIEYGRGSYDS
+929 PVIEYGRGIYDS

-951 DAHFWGAGLMAKQLN
+951 DAHFWGAGLMAKQFN

-1038 GTGATYDFDAT
+1038 GAGATYDFEAT

-1064 SEKNTFYAGLAWQHE
+1064 SEKNAFYAGLAWQHE

-1085 AIVATTLGYASAP
+1085 AIVATTLGSASAP

-1120 FEMGLG
+1120 FELGLG

>member
-6 KMKEKQM
+6 KIKEKQM
-13 QRKLGGILCGLLCT
+13 KRKLGGILCGLLCA

-66 GGYNDKEVSPP
+66 GGYDDTEVSLP

-133 NHVIIKANSVV
+133 NYVIIKDKSEVNGIVYGGKGVTRSKENDVKISDSTIKNNVYGGYADNDNNSSAEKNNVTISAGSKVSGSIYGGYANHNANENKVSFSNVAEV
-144 NANVAG
+144 GENVLGGCSLKADSKNNEVILNGTIKVTANVAG
-150 GVAVKGNSEGNT
+150 GVALKGNSEGNT
-162 VMIIKSSAAN
+162 VRIIKSSAAN

-195 NSVFGGYA
+195 NSVYGGYA

-212 KNIVTIS
+212 KNNVTIS
-219 DGSKVS
+219 AGSKVS

-248 EVGESVFG
+248 EVGESVLG
-256 GYSFKGDSKNNEVTI
+256 GYSLKADSKNNEVTI
-271 NGGSIVTANVAGG
+271 EG
-284 VALKGNSEGNTVM
+284 V
-297 IIKSSAANVYGGNG
+297 
-311 GTSSKGNSV
+311 
-320 EISEGTISNSVFG
+320 
-333 GYADNDNNSSAE
+333 
-345 KNIVTIS
+345 
-352 DGSKVSG
+352 
-359 SIYGGYAN
+359 
-367 HNANENKVSF
+367 
-377 SNVAEVGESVF
+377 
-388 GGFSVKGDSKKNE
+388 
-401 VTIEGAGVVTA
+401 GVVKA
-412 YVAGGVALKG
+412 YVAGGVALAG
-422 NSEGNTVRII
+422 ISEGNKVNIVH
-432 KSSAANVFGGKGDT
+432 SSVNV
-446 SSKGNSVEI
+446 N
-455 SDSNIKKNVYGG
+455 
-467 YADND
+467 
-472 KNGSAEKNEVA
+472 
-483 IGAGSKVS
+483 
-491 EDIYGGYATHNT
+491 IYGGY
-503 NENKVSITN
+503 
-512 GAEVGQ
+512 GA
-518 SVFGGF
+518 
-524 SVKADSKNNEVIL
+524 K
-537 NGTIKVTANVLGGV
+537 
-551 AVKGNS
+551 
-557 EGNTVKIIKSSAANV
+557 
-572 CGGNGGTSSKGNSVE
+572 
-587 ISEGTIS
+587 
-594 NSVYGGYADNDSIG
+594 DSIG

-635 NTVTV
+635 NTVTI
-640 DNSTVNE
+640 DNGTVNE

-659 ISEKIQ
+659 IAEKIQ

-671 KNAAKIKGDVYG
+671 KNGAKIKGDVYG
-683 GYDDKSKANITN
+683 GYDKLSKANIN
-695 NILEVVGKDNEAK
+695 NNTLEVVGKGNEAK

-730 LKVTDNA
+730 LKVTGTA

-758 KINLITAGALKAD
+758 TINLITAGALKAE

-777 LTDGLISIDQGLQV
+777 LTDGLITIDKGIKV
-791 TVGTDGNKLVGVING
+791 AIGPDGNKLVGVING

-828 GSTTPGAG
+828 GGTTPPGGGGTTPGAG

-869 YENAALAVDGEEEG
+869 YENAALAVDGEVEG
-883 FVNPFITM
+883 SVNPFITM

-915 AKKINNNSGKLIIA
+915 AKKINNNSGKLLIA
-929 PVIEYGRGSYDS
+929 PMIEYGRGSYDS

-1064 SEKNTFYAGLAWQHE
+1064 SEKNAFYAGLACQHE

-1085 AIVATTLGYASAP
+1085 AIVATTLGSASAP

-1120 FEMGLG
+1120 FELGLG

-1131 GKQKG
+1131 GKQNG

>member
-13 QRKLGGILCGLLCT
+13 QRKIGGMLCGLLCA
-27 GVLVMPSAWAADY
+27 GVVLVVPSAWADNY
-40 YGNDGNTKQLTGAN
+40 FGDDGKTHMLTGAN

-66 GGYNDKEVSPP
+66 GGYDDTEVSLP

-89 AATNIVWG
+89 AATNIVCG

-133 NHVIIKANSVV
+133 NHVIIEANSVV
-144 NANVAG
+144 NGIVYGGKGVTSSKENDVMISDSTINKTVYGGEADCNTEKNHVTIDASSTVKESVFGGYSFKGDSKNNEVTINGGSVVTANVAG
-150 GVAVKGNSEGNT
+150 GVTVKGSSEGNT
-162 VMIIKSSAAN
+162 VRIIKSSAAN
-172 VYGGNGGTSSKGNS
+172 VYGGKGDTSSKGNS

-195 NSVFGGYA
+195 NSVYGGYA

-212 KNIVTIS
+212 NNKVTIS
-219 DGSKVS
+219 AGSKVS

-248 EVGESVFG
+248 EVGESVLG
-256 GYSFKGDSKNNEVTI
+256 GYSLKADSKNNEVTI
-271 NGGSIVTANVAGG
+271 EG
-284 VALKGNSEGNTVM
+284 V
-297 IIKSSAANVYGGNG
+297 
-311 GTSSKGNSV
+311 
-320 EISEGTISNSVFG
+320 
-333 GYADNDNNSSAE
+333 
-345 KNIVTIS
+345 
-352 DGSKVSG
+352 
-359 SIYGGYAN
+359 
-367 HNANENKVSF
+367 
-377 SNVAEVGESVF
+377 
-388 GGFSVKGDSKKNE
+388 
-401 VTIEGAGVVTA
+401 GVVKA
-412 YVAGGVALKG
+412 YVAGGVALAG
-422 NSEGNTVRII
+422 ISEGNKVNIAH
-432 KSSAANVFGGKGDT
+432 SSVNV
-446 SSKGNSVEI
+446 
-455 SDSNIKKNVYGG
+455 NVYGG
-467 YADND
+467 Y
-472 KNGSAEKNEVA
+472 
-483 IGAGSKVS
+483 GAK
-491 EDIYGGYATHNT
+491 
-503 NENKVSITN
+503 
-512 GAEVGQ
+512 
-518 SVFGGF
+518 
-524 SVKADSKNNEVIL
+524 
-537 NGTIKVTANVLGGV
+537 
-551 AVKGNS
+551 
-557 EGNTVKIIKSSAANV
+557 
-572 CGGNGGTSSKGNSVE
+572 
-587 ISEGTIS
+587 
-594 NSVYGGYADNDSIG
+594 DSIG

-635 NTVTV
+635 NTVTI
-640 DNSTVNE
+640 DNSTVNK

-671 KNAAKIKGDVYG
+671 NNGAKIKGDVYG
-683 GYDDKSKANITN
+683 GYDKLNKANITN
-695 NILEVVGKDNEAK
+695 NTLEVVGKGNEAK

-730 LKVTDNA
+730 LKVTDTA

-744 KAGVE
+744 KTGVE

-758 KINLITAGALKAD
+758 KINLITAGALKAE

-777 LTDGLISIDQGLQV
+777 LTDGLINIDKGIKV
-791 TVGTDGNKLVGVING
+791 AIGPDGNKLVGVING

-828 GSTTPGAG
+828 GGTTPPGGGGTTPGAG

-883 FVNPFITM
+883 SVNPFITM

-915 AKKINNNSGKLIIA
+915 AKKINNNSGKLIIV

-1023 GKLFYTRQQGDKVTV
+1023 GKLFYTRQQCDKVTV

-1064 SEKNTFYAGLAWQHE
+1064 SEKNAFYAGLAWQHE

-1085 AIVATTLGYASAP
+1085 AIVATTLGSASAP

-1120 FEMGLG
+1120 FELGLG

>member
-13 QRKLGGILCGLLCT
+13 QRKIGGMLCGLLCT
-27 GVLVMPSAWAADY
+27 WVVLVVPSAWADNY
-40 YGNDGNTKQLTGAN
+40 FGDNGKTHMLTGAN

-66 GGYNDKEVSPP
+66 GGYDDTEVSLP
-77 EVFKNNVTITGT
+77 ELFKNNVTITGT
-89 AATNIVWG
+89 AATNIVCG
-97 AYSFYGNVRENTV
+97 AYSFHGNVRENTV

-133 NHVIIKANSVV
+133 NHVIIKANSEV
-144 NANVAG
+144 NG
-150 GVAVKGNSEGNT
+150 
-162 VMIIKSSAAN
+162 I
-172 VYGGNGGTSSKGNS
+172 VYGGKGVTSSK
-186 VEISEGTIS
+186 E
-195 NSVFGGYA
+195 
-203 DNDNNSSAE
+203 ND
-212 KNIVTIS
+212 VTIS
-219 DGSKVS
+219 DSTINKTV
-225 GSIYGGYANHNA
+225 YGGEADGNTENNHVTIDANSTV
-237 NENKVSFSNVA
+237 K
-248 EVGESVFG
+248 ESVFG

-271 NGGSIVTANVAGG
+271 NCGSVVTGNVAGG
-284 VALKGNSEGNTVM
+284 VALKGNTVS
-297 IIKSSAANVYGGNG
+297 IIKSSAANVY
-311 GTSSKGNSV
+311 
-320 EISEGTISNSVFG
+320 G

-345 KNIVTIS
+345 N
-352 DGSKVSG
+352 
-359 SIYGGYAN
+359 
-367 HNANENKVSF
+367 NKV
-377 SNVAEVGESVF
+377 
-388 GGFSVKGDSKKNE
+388 
-401 VTIEGAGVVTA
+401 T
-412 YVAGGVALKG
+412 
-422 NSEGNTVRII
+422 
-432 KSSAANVFGGKGDT
+432 
-446 SSKGNSVEI
+446 
-455 SDSNIKKNVYGG
+455 
-467 YADND
+467 
-472 KNGSAEKNEVA
+472 

-518 SVFGGF
+518 SVFGGYSF
-524 SVKADSKNNEVIL
+524 KGDSKNNEVTI
-537 NGTIKVTANVLGGV
+537 NGGSVVTANVAGGV
-551 AVKGNS
+551 ALKGNS
-557 EGNTVKIIKSSAANV
+557 EGNTVSIIKSSTGYV
-572 CGGNGGTSSKGNSVE
+572 YGGKGGTSSKGNSVE
-587 ISEGTIS
+587 IIEGTIS
-594 NSVYGGYADNDSIG
+594 NSVYGGYADNDNNSSAENNKVTISAGSKVSGSIYGGYANHNANENKVSFSNVAEVGESVLGGYSLKADSKNNEVTIEGVGVVKAYVAGGVALAGISEGNKVNIAHSSVNVNVYGGYGAKDSIG

-623 YGGYSFKGNSMD
+623 YGGYSFKGNSLD
-635 NTVTV
+635 NTVTI
-640 DNSTVNE
+640 DNSIVNE

-671 KNAAKIKGDVYG
+671 KNGAKIKGDVYG
-683 GYDDKSKANITN
+683 GYDKLNKANITN
-695 NILEVVGKDNEAK
+695 NTLEVVGKGNEAK

-730 LKVTDNA
+730 LKVTGTA

-749 LGTKLNEND
+749 LGTKLKKND
-758 KINLITAGALKAD
+758 TINLIDAGALKAE

-777 LTDGLISIDQGLQV
+777 LTDGLINIDKGIKV
-791 TVGTDGNKLVGVING
+791 AIGPDGNKLVGVING

-828 GSTTPGAG
+828 GGTTPPGGGGTTPPGGGGTTPPGGGGTTPGAG

-883 FVNPFITM
+883 SVNPFITM

-915 AKKINNNSGKLIIA
+915 AKKINNNSGKLLIA

-1064 SEKNTFYAGLAWQHE
+1064 SEKNAFYAGLAWQHE

-1085 AIVATTLGYASAP
+1085 AIVATTLGSASAP

-1120 FEMGLG
+1120 FELGLG
-1126 VNGSV
+1126 VNSSV

>member
-13 QRKLGGILCGLLCT
+13 QRKIGGMLCGLLCA
-27 GVLVMPSAWAADY
+27 GVVLVVPSAWADNY
-40 YGNDGNTKQLTGAN
+40 FGDDGKTHMLTGAN

-66 GGYNDKEVSPP
+66 GGYDDTEVS
-77 EVFKNNVTITGT
+77 VFKNNVTITGT
-89 AATNIVWG
+89 AATNIVCG

-133 NHVIIKANSVV
+133 NHVIIKANSEVNGIVYGGKGVTSSKENDVMISDSTINKTVYGGEADCNTEKNHVTIDASSTVKESVFGGYSFKGDSKNNEVTINGGSVV
-144 NANVAG
+144 TANVAG
-150 GVAVKGNSEGNT
+150 SVALKGNSEGNT
-162 VMIIKSSAAN
+162 VRIIKSSVAN
-172 VYGGNGGTSSKGNS
+172 VFGGKGDTSSKGNS

-195 NSVFGGYA
+195 NSVYGGYA
-203 DNDNNSSAE
+203 DNDNNGSAE
-212 KNIVTIS
+212 KNKVTIGA
-219 DGSKVS
+219 GSKVS

-248 EVGESVFG
+248 EIGENIFG
-256 GYSFKGDSKNNEVTI
+256 GYSLKADSKNNEVTI
-271 NGGSIVTANVAGG
+271 NGGSVVTANVAGG
-284 VALKGNSEGNTVM
+284 VTVKGSSEGNTVS
-297 IIKSSAANVYGGNG
+297 IIKSSAANVYGG
-311 GTSSKGNSV
+311 
-320 EISEGTISNSVFG
+320 
-333 GYADNDNNSSAE
+333 
-345 KNIVTIS
+345 
-352 DGSKVSG
+352 
-359 SIYGGYAN
+359 
-367 HNANENKVSF
+367 
-377 SNVAEVGESVF
+377 
-388 GGFSVKGDSKKNE
+388 
-401 VTIEGAGVVTA
+401 
-412 YVAGGVALKG
+412 
-422 NSEGNTVRII
+422 
-432 KSSAANVFGGKGDT
+432 KGDT
-446 SSKGNSVEI
+446 SSKENNVEI
-455 SDSNIKKNVYGG
+455 SDSTIKKNVYGG

-472 KNGSAEKNEVA
+472 KNGSAEKNKVT

-518 SVFGGF
+518 SVFGGYSF
-524 SVKADSKNNEVIL
+524 KGDSKNNEV
-537 NGTIKVTANVLGGV
+537 TIEGVGVVKAYVAGGV
-551 AVKGNS
+551 ALAGIS
-557 EGNTVKIIKSSAANV
+557 EGNKVNIAHSSVNV
-572 CGGNGGTSSKGNSVE
+572 N
-587 ISEGTIS
+587 
-594 NSVYGGYADNDSIG
+594 VYGGYGAKDSIG

-635 NTVTV
+635 NTVTI
-640 DNSTVNE
+640 DNSTVNK

-671 KNAAKIKGDVYG
+671 NNGAKIKGDVYG
-683 GYDDKSKANITN
+683 GYDKLNKANITN
-695 NILEVVGKDNEAK
+695 NTLEVVGKGNEAK

-730 LKVTDNA
+730 LKVTDTA

-758 KINLITAGALKAD
+758 KINLITAGALKAE

-777 LTDGLISIDQGLQV
+777 MTDGLITIDKGIKV
-791 TVGTDGNKLVGVING
+791 AIGPDGNKLVGVINGTTPPGGGGTTPPVGGG

-828 GSTTPGAG
+828 GGTTPPGGGGTTPGAG

-857 LNLGHDLLTTAG
+857 LNLGHDLLTTAS

-883 FVNPFITM
+883 SVNPFITM

-915 AKKINNNSGKLIIA
+915 AKKINNNSGKLIIV

-1003 AHLGMGKVVQLND
+1003 AHLSMGKVVQLND

-1023 GKLFYTRQQGDKVTV
+1023 GKLFYTRQQCDKVTV

-1064 SEKNTFYAGLAWQHE
+1064 SEKNAFYAGLAWQHE

-1085 AIVATTLGYASAP
+1085 AIVATTLGSASAP

-1120 FEMGLG
+1120 FELGLG

>member
-27 GVLVMPSAWAADY
+27 GVLVMPSAWADNY
-40 YGNDGNTKQLTGAN
+40 YGYDGKTHMSTGAN
-54 VSLDSGNYDAVY
+54 VTLNSGTYDYVY
-66 GGYNDKEVSPP
+66 GGYNDTKVSPP

-89 AATNIVWG
+89 AATSSICG
-97 AYSFYGNVRENTV
+97 AYSWYGNVRENTV

-133 NHVIIKANSVV
+133 NYVIIKDKSEV
-144 NANVAG
+144 NG
-150 GVAVKGNSEGNT
+150 
-162 VMIIKSSAAN
+162 I
-172 VYGGNGGTSSKGNS
+172 VYGGKGVTRSK
-186 VEISEGTIS
+186 E
-195 NSVFGGYA
+195 
-203 DNDNNSSAE
+203 ND
-212 KNIVTIS
+212 
-219 DGSKVS
+219 
-225 GSIYGGYANHNA
+225 
-237 NENKVSFSNVA
+237 
-248 EVGESVFG
+248 
-256 GYSFKGDSKNNEVTI
+256 
-271 NGGSIVTANVAGG
+271 
-284 VALKGNSEGNTVM
+284 
-297 IIKSSAANVYGGNG
+297 
-311 GTSSKGNSV
+311 
-320 EISEGTISNSVFG
+320 
-333 GYADNDNNSSAE
+333 
-345 KNIVTIS
+345 
-352 DGSKVSG
+352 
-359 SIYGGYAN
+359 
-367 HNANENKVSF
+367 
-377 SNVAEVGESVF
+377 
-388 GGFSVKGDSKKNE
+388 VK
-401 VTIEGAGVVTA
+401 
-412 YVAGGVALKG
+412 
-422 NSEGNTVRII
+422 
-432 KSSAANVFGGKGDT
+432 
-446 SSKGNSVEI
+446 I
-455 SDSNIKKNVYGG
+455 SDSTIKNNVYGG

-524 SVKADSKNNEVIL
+524 SEKADSKNNEVIL
-537 NGTIKVTANVLGGV
+537 NGDSVVTGNVAGGV
-551 AVKGNS
+551 ALKGNS
-557 EGNTVKIIKSSAANV
+557 EGNTVRIIKSSAANV
-572 CGGNGGTSSKGNSVE
+572 YGGNGGTSSKGNSVE

-594 NSVYGGYADNDSIG
+594 NSVYGGYADNDNNSSAEKNNVTISAGSKVSGSIYGGYANHNANENKVSFSNVAEVGESVLGGYSLKADSKNNEVTIEGVGVVKAYVAGGVALAGISEGNKVNIAHSSVNVNIYGGYGAKDSIG

-635 NTVTV
+635 NTVTI
-640 DNSTVNE
+640 DNGTVNE

-659 ISEKIQ
+659 IAGKIQ

-671 KNAAKIKGDVYG
+671 KNGAKIKGDVYG
-683 GYDDKSKANITN
+683 GYDKLNKANITN
-695 NILEVVGKDNEAK
+695 NTLEVVGKGNEAK

-715 LNFFITKDLIANDTM
+715 LNFFITKDLVGNDTM
-730 LKVTDNA
+730 LKVTDTA

-758 KINLITAGALKAD
+758 KINLITAGALKAE

-777 LTDGLISIDQGLQV
+777 MTDGLINIDKGIKV
-791 TVGTDGNKLVGVING
+791 AIGPDGNKLVGVINGITPPGGGG

-828 GSTTPGAG
+828 G

-857 LNLGHDLLTTAG
+857 LNLGYDLLTTAG

-883 FVNPFITM
+883 SVNPFIIM

-915 AKKINNNSGKLIIA
+915 AKKINNNSGKLLIA

-951 DAHFWGAGLMAKQLN
+951 DAQFWGVGLMAKQLN

-1064 SEKNTFYAGLAWQHE
+1064 SEKNAFYAGLAWQHE

-1085 AIVATTLGYASAP
+1085 AIVATALGSASAP

-1120 FEMGLG
+1120 FELGLG

>member
-13 QRKLGGILCGLLCT
+13 QRKIGGMLCGLLCT
-27 GVLVMPSAWAADY
+27 GVVLVVPSAWADNY
-40 YGNDGNTKQLTGAN
+40 FGDNGKTHMLTGAN

-66 GGYNDKEVSPP
+66 GGYDDTEVSLS

-89 AATNIVWG
+89 AATNIVCG
-97 AYSFYGNVRENTV
+97 AYSFHGNVRENTV

-133 NHVIIKANSVV
+133 NHVIIKANSEVNGIVYGGKGVTSSKENDVTISDSTINKTVYGGEADGNTENNHVTIDANSTVKESVFGGYSFKGDSKNNEVTINCGSVV
-144 NANVAG
+144 TGNVAG
-150 GVAVKGNSEGNT
+150 GVALKGNSEGNT
-162 VMIIKSSAAN
+162 VRIIKSSTGY
-172 VYGGNGGTSSKGNS
+172 VYGGKGGTSSKGNS
-186 VEISEGTIS
+186 VEIIEGTIR
-195 NSVFGGYA
+195 NSVYGGYA

-212 KNIVTIS
+212 NNKVTIS
-219 DGSKVS
+219 AGSKVS

-248 EVGESVFG
+248 EVGESVLG
-256 GYSFKGDSKNNEVTI
+256 GYSLKADSKNNEVTI
-271 NGGSIVTANVAGG
+271 EG
-284 VALKGNSEGNTVM
+284 V
-297 IIKSSAANVYGGNG
+297 
-311 GTSSKGNSV
+311 
-320 EISEGTISNSVFG
+320 
-333 GYADNDNNSSAE
+333 
-345 KNIVTIS
+345 
-352 DGSKVSG
+352 
-359 SIYGGYAN
+359 
-367 HNANENKVSF
+367 
-377 SNVAEVGESVF
+377 
-388 GGFSVKGDSKKNE
+388 
-401 VTIEGAGVVTA
+401 GVVKA
-412 YVAGGVALKG
+412 YVAGGVALAG
-422 NSEGNTVRII
+422 ISEGNKVNIAH
-432 KSSAANVFGGKGDT
+432 SSVNV
-446 SSKGNSVEI
+446 
-455 SDSNIKKNVYGG
+455 NVYGG
-467 YADND
+467 Y
-472 KNGSAEKNEVA
+472 
-483 IGAGSKVS
+483 GAK
-491 EDIYGGYATHNT
+491 
-503 NENKVSITN
+503 
-512 GAEVGQ
+512 
-518 SVFGGF
+518 
-524 SVKADSKNNEVIL
+524 
-537 NGTIKVTANVLGGV
+537 
-551 AVKGNS
+551 
-557 EGNTVKIIKSSAANV
+557 
-572 CGGNGGTSSKGNSVE
+572 
-587 ISEGTIS
+587 
-594 NSVYGGYADNDSIG
+594 DSIG

-623 YGGYSFKGNSMD
+623 YGGYSFKGNSLD
-635 NTVTV
+635 NTVTI
-640 DNSTVNE
+640 DNSIVNE

-671 KNAAKIKGDVYG
+671 KNGAKIKGDVYG
-683 GYDDKSKANITN
+683 GYDKLNKANITN
-695 NILEVVGKDNEAK
+695 NTLEVVGKDNEAK
-708 SIQNFDK
+708 GIQNFDK

-730 LKVTDNA
+730 LKVTDTA

-749 LGTKLNEND
+749 LGTKLKKND
-758 KINLITAGALKAD
+758 TINLIDAGALKAE

-777 LTDGLISIDQGLQV
+777 LTDGLINIDKGIKV
-791 TVGTDGNKLVGVING
+791 AIGPDGNKLVGVING

-828 GSTTPGAG
+828 GGTTPGAG

-857 LNLGHDLLTTAG
+857 LNLGHDLLTTAS

-883 FVNPFITM
+883 SVNPFITM

-915 AKKINNNSGKLIIA
+915 AKKINNNSGKLLIA

-1023 GKLFYTRQQGDKVTV
+1023 GKLFYTRQQCDKVTV

-1064 SEKNTFYAGLAWQHE
+1064 SEKNAFYAGLAWQHE

-1085 AIVATTLGYASAP
+1085 AIVATTLGSASAP

-1120 FEMGLG
+1120 FELGLG

>member
-13 QRKLGGILCGLLCT
+13 QRKIGGMLCGLLCT
-27 GVLVMPSAWAADY
+27 GVVLVVPSAWADNY
-40 YGNDGNTKQLTGAN
+40 FGDNGKTHMLTGAN

-66 GGYNDKEVSPP
+66 GGYDDTEVSLS

-89 AATNIVWG
+89 AATNIVCG
-97 AYSFYGNVRENTV
+97 AYSFHGNVRENTV

-133 NHVIIKANSVV
+133 NHVIIKANSEV
-144 NANVAG
+144 NG
-150 GVAVKGNSEGNT
+150 
-162 VMIIKSSAAN
+162 I
-172 VYGGNGGTSSKGNS
+172 VYGGKGVTSSKEND
-186 VEISEGTIS
+186 VMISDSTI
-195 NSVFGGYA
+195 NKTVYGGEA
-203 DNDNNSSAE
+203 DCNTE
-212 KNIVTIS
+212 KNHVTIDAS
-219 DGSKVS
+219 STVK
-225 GSIYGGYANHNA
+225 
-237 NENKVSFSNVA
+237 
-248 EVGESVFG
+248 ESVFG

-271 NGGSIVTANVAGG
+271 NGGSVVTANVAG
-284 VALKGNSEGNTVM
+284 S
-297 IIKSSAANVYGGNG
+297 
-311 GTSSKGNSV
+311 
-320 EISEGTISNSVFG
+320 
-333 GYADNDNNSSAE
+333 
-345 KNIVTIS
+345 
-352 DGSKVSG
+352 
-359 SIYGGYAN
+359 
-367 HNANENKVSF
+367 
-377 SNVAEVGESVF
+377 
-388 GGFSVKGDSKKNE
+388 
-401 VTIEGAGVVTA
+401 
-412 YVAGGVALKG
+412 VALKG

-455 SDSNIKKNVYGG
+455 SEGTISNSVYGG

-472 KNGSAEKNEVA
+472 NNGSAEKNKVT

-491 EDIYGGYATHNT
+491 GSIYGGYANHNANENKVSFSNVAEIGENVFGGYSLKADSKNNEVT
-503 NENKVSITN
+503 INGGSVVTANVAGGVTVKGSSEGNTVRIIKSSAANVYGGKGDTSSKGNSVEIIEGTIRNSVYGGYADNDNNSSAEKNNVTISAGSKVSGSIYGGYANHNANENKVSITN

-524 SVKADSKNNEVIL
+524 SEKADSKNNEVIL
-537 NGTIKVTANVLGGV
+537 NGDSVVTGNVAGGV
-551 AVKGNS
+551 ALKGNS
-557 EGNTVKIIKSSAANV
+557 EDNKVNIAKSTVNM
-572 CGGNGGTSSKGNSVE
+572 N
-587 ISEGTIS
+587 
-594 NSVYGGYADNDSIG
+594 VYGGYGAKDSIG

-635 NTVTV
+635 NTVTI

-683 GYDDKSKANITN
+683 GYDDKSKANIIN
-695 NILEVVGKDNEAK
+695 NTLEIVGKDNEART
-708 SIQNFDK
+708 IQNFDK

-730 LKVTDNA
+730 LKVTDTA

-758 KINLITAGALKAD
+758 KINLITAGALKAE

-777 LTDGLISIDQGLQV
+777 LTDGLINIDKGIKV
-791 TVGTDGNKLVGVING
+791 AIGPDGNKLVGVING
-806 TTPPGGGGT
+806 TTPPGGGG
-815 TPPGG
+815 
-820 GGTTPPGG
+820 
-828 GSTTPGAG
+828 TTPGAG

-857 LNLGHDLLTTAG
+857 LNLGHDLLTTAS

-883 FVNPFITM
+883 SVNPFITM

-915 AKKINNNSGKLIIA
+915 AKKINNNSGKLIIV

-1023 GKLFYTRQQGDKVTV
+1023 GKLFYTRQQCDKVTV
-1038 GTGATYDFDAT
+1038 GTGATYDFDTT

-1064 SEKNTFYAGLAWQHE
+1064 SEKNAFYAGLAWQHE

-1085 AIVATTLGYASAP
+1085 AIVATTLGSASAP

-1120 FEMGLG
+1120 FELGLG
-1126 VNGSV
+1126 VNSSV

>member
-13 QRKLGGILCGLLCT
+13 QRKLGGILCGLLCA

-54 VSLDSGNYDAVY
+54 VTLNSGTYDYVY
-66 GGYNDKEVSPP
+66 GGYNNTKVSPP

-89 AATNIVWG
+89 VATNIVCG
-97 AYSFYGNVRENTV
+97 AYSLYGNVRENIV

-133 NHVIIKANSVV
+133 NHVIIKDKSEV
-144 NANVAG
+144 NG
-150 GVAVKGNSEGNT
+150 
-162 VMIIKSSAAN
+162 I
-172 VYGGNGGTSSKGNS
+172 VYGGKGVTRSK
-186 VEISEGTIS
+186 E
-195 NSVFGGYA
+195 
-203 DNDNNSSAE
+203 ND
-212 KNIVTIS
+212 
-219 DGSKVS
+219 
-225 GSIYGGYANHNA
+225 
-237 NENKVSFSNVA
+237 
-248 EVGESVFG
+248 
-256 GYSFKGDSKNNEVTI
+256 
-271 NGGSIVTANVAGG
+271 
-284 VALKGNSEGNTVM
+284 
-297 IIKSSAANVYGGNG
+297 
-311 GTSSKGNSV
+311 
-320 EISEGTISNSVFG
+320 
-333 GYADNDNNSSAE
+333 
-345 KNIVTIS
+345 
-352 DGSKVSG
+352 
-359 SIYGGYAN
+359 
-367 HNANENKVSF
+367 
-377 SNVAEVGESVF
+377 
-388 GGFSVKGDSKKNE
+388 VK
-401 VTIEGAGVVTA
+401 
-412 YVAGGVALKG
+412 
-422 NSEGNTVRII
+422 
-432 KSSAANVFGGKGDT
+432 
-446 SSKGNSVEI
+446 I
-455 SDSNIKKNVYGG
+455 SDSTIKKNVYGG

-524 SVKADSKNNEVIL
+524 SEKADSKNNEVIL
-537 NGTIKVTANVLGGV
+537 NGDSVVTGNVAGGV
-551 AVKGNS
+551 ALKGNS
-557 EGNTVKIIKSSAANV
+557 EDNKVNIAKSTVNM
-572 CGGNGGTSSKGNSVE
+572 N
-587 ISEGTIS
+587 
-594 NSVYGGYADNDSIG
+594 VYGGYGAKDSIG

-635 NTVTV
+635 NTVTI

-659 ISEKIQ
+659 IAEKIQ

-671 KNAAKIKGDVYG
+671 KNGAKIKGDVYG
-683 GYDDKSKANITN
+683 GYDKLNKANITN
-695 NILEVVGKDNEAK
+695 NTLEVVGKDNEAK

-730 LKVTDNA
+730 LKVTDTA

-758 KINLITAGALKAD
+758 KINLITAGALKAE

-777 LTDGLISIDQGLQV
+777 LTDGLINIDKGIKV
-791 TVGTDGNKLVGVING
+791 AIGPDGNKLVGVING

-828 GSTTPGAG
+828 GGTTPPGGGGTTPGVG

-869 YENAALAVDGEEEG
+869 YENAALAVDGEVEG
-883 FVNPFITM
+883 SVNPFITM

-915 AKKINNNSGKLIIA
+915 AKKINNNSGKLLIA

-1003 AHLGMGKVVQLND
+1003 AHLGMGKVVQLNA
-1016 KDTLDYY
+1016 KDTIDYY

-1038 GTGATYDFDAT
+1038 GVGATYDFDAT

-1064 SEKNTFYAGLAWQHE
+1064 SDKNAFYAGLAWQHE

-1085 AIVATTLGYASAP
+1085 AIVATTLGSASAP

-1120 FEMGLG
+1120 FELGVG

>member
-13 QRKLGGILCGLLCT
+13 QRKIGGMLCGLLCT
-27 GVLVMPSAWAADY
+27 GVVLVVPSAWADNY
-40 YGNDGNTKQLTGAN
+40 FGDDGKTHMLTGAN

-66 GGYNDKEVSPP
+66 GGYDDTEVSLS

-89 AATNIVWG
+89 AATNIVCG
-97 AYSFYGNVRENTV
+97 AYSFHGNVRENTV

-133 NHVIIKANSVV
+133 NHVIIKANSEVNGIVYGGKGVTSSKENDVTISDSTINKTVYGGEADGNTENNHVTIDANSTVKESVFGGYSFKGDSKNNEVTINCGSVV
-144 NANVAG
+144 TGNVAG
-150 GVAVKGNSEGNT
+150 GVALKGNSEGNT
-162 VMIIKSSAAN
+162 VSIIKSSTGY
-172 VYGGNGGTSSKGNS
+172 VYGGKGGTSSKGNS
-186 VEISEGTIS
+186 VEIIEGTIR
-195 NSVFGGYA
+195 NSVYGGYA

-212 KNIVTIS
+212 NNKVTIS
-219 DGSKVS
+219 AGSKVS

-248 EVGESVFG
+248 EVGESVLG
-256 GYSFKGDSKNNEVTI
+256 GYSLKADSKNNEVTI
-271 NGGSIVTANVAGG
+271 EG
-284 VALKGNSEGNTVM
+284 V
-297 IIKSSAANVYGGNG
+297 
-311 GTSSKGNSV
+311 
-320 EISEGTISNSVFG
+320 
-333 GYADNDNNSSAE
+333 
-345 KNIVTIS
+345 
-352 DGSKVSG
+352 
-359 SIYGGYAN
+359 
-367 HNANENKVSF
+367 
-377 SNVAEVGESVF
+377 
-388 GGFSVKGDSKKNE
+388 
-401 VTIEGAGVVTA
+401 GVVKA
-412 YVAGGVALKG
+412 YVAGGVALAG
-422 NSEGNTVRII
+422 ISEGNKVNIAH
-432 KSSAANVFGGKGDT
+432 SSVNV
-446 SSKGNSVEI
+446 
-455 SDSNIKKNVYGG
+455 NVYGG
-467 YADND
+467 Y
-472 KNGSAEKNEVA
+472 
-483 IGAGSKVS
+483 GAK
-491 EDIYGGYATHNT
+491 
-503 NENKVSITN
+503 
-512 GAEVGQ
+512 
-518 SVFGGF
+518 
-524 SVKADSKNNEVIL
+524 
-537 NGTIKVTANVLGGV
+537 
-551 AVKGNS
+551 
-557 EGNTVKIIKSSAANV
+557 
-572 CGGNGGTSSKGNSVE
+572 
-587 ISEGTIS
+587 
-594 NSVYGGYADNDSIG
+594 DSIG

-623 YGGYSFKGNSMD
+623 YGGYSFKGNSLD
-635 NTVTV
+635 NTVTI
-640 DNSTVNE
+640 DNSIVNE

-671 KNAAKIKGDVYG
+671 KNGAKIKGDVYG
-683 GYDDKSKANITN
+683 GYDKLNKANITN
-695 NILEVVGKDNEAK
+695 NTLEVVGKDNEAK
-708 SIQNFDK
+708 GIQNFDK

-730 LKVTDNA
+730 LKVTDTA

-758 KINLITAGALKAD
+758 KINLITAGALKAE

-777 LTDGLISIDQGLQV
+777 LTDGLINIDKGIKV
-791 TVGTDGNKLVGVING
+791 AIGPDGNKLVGVING

-828 GSTTPGAG
+828 GGTTPGAG

-857 LNLGHDLLTTAG
+857 LNLGHDLLTTAS

-883 FVNPFITM
+883 SVNPFITM

-915 AKKINNNSGKLIIA
+915 AKKINNNSGKLIIV

-1064 SEKNTFYAGLAWQHE
+1064 SEKNAFYAGLAWQHE

-1085 AIVATTLGYASAP
+1085 AIVATTLGSASAP

-1120 FEMGLG
+1120 FELGLG

>member
-27 GVLVMPSAWAADY
+27 GVLVMPSAWADNY
-40 YGNDGNTKQLTGAN
+40 YGYDGKTHMSTGAN
-54 VSLDSGNYDAVY
+54 VTLNSGTYDYVY
-66 GGYNDKEVSPP
+66 GGYNDTKVSPP

-89 AATNIVWG
+89 AATSSICG
-97 AYSFYGNVRENTV
+97 AYSWYGNVRENTV

-133 NHVIIKANSVV
+133 NYVIIKDKSEV
-144 NANVAG
+144 NG
-150 GVAVKGNSEGNT
+150 
-162 VMIIKSSAAN
+162 I
-172 VYGGNGGTSSKGNS
+172 VY
-186 VEISEGTIS
+186 
-195 NSVFGGYA
+195 
-203 DNDNNSSAE
+203 
-212 KNIVTIS
+212 
-219 DGSKVS
+219 
-225 GSIYGGYANHNA
+225 
-237 NENKVSFSNVA
+237 
-248 EVGESVFG
+248 
-256 GYSFKGDSKNNEVTI
+256 
-271 NGGSIVTANVAGG
+271 
-284 VALKGNSEGNTVM
+284 
-297 IIKSSAANVYGGNG
+297 
-311 GTSSKGNSV
+311 
-320 EISEGTISNSVFG
+320 
-333 GYADNDNNSSAE
+333 
-345 KNIVTIS
+345 
-352 DGSKVSG
+352 
-359 SIYGGYAN
+359 
-367 HNANENKVSF
+367 
-377 SNVAEVGESVF
+377 
-388 GGFSVKGDSKKNE
+388 
-401 VTIEGAGVVTA
+401 
-412 YVAGGVALKG
+412 
-422 NSEGNTVRII
+422 
-432 KSSAANVFGGKGDT
+432 GGKGDT
-446 SSKGNSVEI
+446 SSKENNVEI
-455 SDSNIKKNVYGG
+455 SDSTIKNNVYGG

-524 SVKADSKNNEVIL
+524 SEKADSKNNEVIL
-537 NGTIKVTANVLGGV
+537 NGASGVTANIAGGV
-551 AVKGNS
+551 ALKGNS
-557 EGNTVKIIKSSAANV
+557 EDNKVNIAKSTVNM
-572 CGGNGGTSSKGNSVE
+572 N
-587 ISEGTIS
+587 
-594 NSVYGGYADNDSIG
+594 VYGGYGAKDSIG

-635 NTVTV
+635 NTVTI

-683 GYDDKSKANITN
+683 GYDDKSKANIIN
-695 NILEVVGKDNEAK
+695 NTLEIVGKDNEART
-708 SIQNFDK
+708 IQNFDK

-730 LKVTDNA
+730 LKVTDTA

-758 KINLITAGALKAD
+758 KINLITAGALKAE

-820 GGTTPPGG
+820 GGTTP
-828 GSTTPGAG
+828 GAG
-836 SLYADADAKSPVE
+836 GLYADADAKSPVE

-883 FVNPFITM
+883 SVNPFITM

-1003 AHLGMGKVVQLND
+1003 AHLGMGKVIQLND
-1016 KDTLDYY
+1016 KDTIDYY

-1064 SEKNTFYAGLAWQHE
+1064 SEKNAFYAGLAWQHE

-1085 AIVATTLGYASAP
+1085 AIVATTLGSASAP

-1120 FEMGLG
+1120 FELGLG

>member
-13 QRKLGGILCGLLCT
+13 QRKLSGILCGLLCA
-27 GVLVMPSAWAADY
+27 GVLVMPSAWADNY
-40 YGNDGNTKQLTGAN
+40 FGDDGKTPMSTGAKVTLN
-54 VSLDSGNYDAVY
+54 SGSYDAVY
-66 GGYNDKEVSPP
+66 GGYNNTKVSPP

-89 AATNIVWG
+89 VATNIVCG
-97 AYSFYGNVRENTV
+97 AYSLYGNVRENIV

-133 NHVIIKANSVV
+133 NHVIIKDKSEV
-144 NANVAG
+144 NG
-150 GVAVKGNSEGNT
+150 
-162 VMIIKSSAAN
+162 I
-172 VYGGNGGTSSKGNS
+172 VYGGKGVTRSK
-186 VEISEGTIS
+186 E
-195 NSVFGGYA
+195 
-203 DNDNNSSAE
+203 ND
-212 KNIVTIS
+212 
-219 DGSKVS
+219 
-225 GSIYGGYANHNA
+225 
-237 NENKVSFSNVA
+237 
-248 EVGESVFG
+248 
-256 GYSFKGDSKNNEVTI
+256 
-271 NGGSIVTANVAGG
+271 
-284 VALKGNSEGNTVM
+284 
-297 IIKSSAANVYGGNG
+297 
-311 GTSSKGNSV
+311 
-320 EISEGTISNSVFG
+320 
-333 GYADNDNNSSAE
+333 
-345 KNIVTIS
+345 
-352 DGSKVSG
+352 
-359 SIYGGYAN
+359 
-367 HNANENKVSF
+367 
-377 SNVAEVGESVF
+377 
-388 GGFSVKGDSKKNE
+388 VK
-401 VTIEGAGVVTA
+401 
-412 YVAGGVALKG
+412 
-422 NSEGNTVRII
+422 
-432 KSSAANVFGGKGDT
+432 
-446 SSKGNSVEI
+446 I
-455 SDSNIKKNVYGG
+455 SDSTIKKNVYGG

-524 SVKADSKNNEVIL
+524 SEKADSKNNEVIL
-537 NGTIKVTANVLGGV
+537 NGDSVVTGNVAGGV
-551 AVKGNS
+551 ALKGNS
-557 EGNTVKIIKSSAANV
+557 EGNTVRIIKSSTGYV
-572 CGGNGGTSSKGNSVE
+572 YGGNGDTSSKENNVE
-587 ISEGTIS
+587 ISDSTIKK
-594 NSVYGGYADNDSIG
+594 NVYGGYADNDKNGSAEKNEVAIGAGSKVSEDIYGGYATHNANENKVSITNGAEVGQSVFGGFSEKADSKNNEVLLNGASGVTANIAGGVALKGNSEDNKVNIAKSTVNMNVYGGYGAKDSIG

-635 NTVTV
+635 NTVTI

-671 KNAAKIKGDVYG
+671 KNGAKIKGDVYG
-683 GYDDKSKANITN
+683 GYDDKSKANIIN
-695 NILEVVGKDNEAK
+695 NTLEIVGKDNEART
-708 SIQNFDK
+708 IQNFDK

-730 LKVTDNA
+730 LKVTDTA
-737 LINNAEI
+737 FINNAEI

-758 KINLITAGALKAD
+758 KINLITAGALKAE

-828 GSTTPGAG
+828 GGTTPPGGGGTTPPGGGGTTPPGGGGTTPPGGGGTTPPGSGGTTPPGGGGTTPGAG

-869 YENAALAVDGEEEG
+869 YENAALAVDGEVEG
-883 FVNPFITM
+883 SVNPFITM

-1016 KDTLDYY
+1016 KDTIDYY

-1064 SEKNTFYAGLAWQHE
+1064 SEKNAFYAGLAWQHE

-1085 AIVATTLGYASAP
+1085 AIVATTLGSASAP

-1120 FEMGLG
+1120 FELGLG

>member
-1 MKFLA
+1 
-6 KMKEKQM
+6 MKEKQM
-13 QRKLGGILCGLLCT
+13 QRKIGGMLCGLLCA
-27 GVLVMPSAWAADY
+27 GVVLVVPSAWADNY
-40 YGNDGNTKQLTGAN
+40 FGDDGKTHMLTGAN

-66 GGYNDKEVSPP
+66 GGYDDTEVSLP

-89 AATNIVWG
+89 AATNIVCG

-133 NHVIIKANSVV
+133 NHVIIKANSEVNGIVYGGKGVTSSKENDVMISDSTINKTVYGGEADCNTEKNHVTIDASSTVKESVFGGYSFKGDSKNNEVTINGGSVV
-144 NANVAG
+144 TANVAG
-150 GVAVKGNSEGNT
+150 SVALKGNSEGNT
-162 VMIIKSSAAN
+162 VRIIKSSAAN
-172 VYGGNGGTSSKGNS
+172 VFGGKGDTSSKENN
-186 VEISEGTIS
+186 VEISDSTIKK
-195 NSVFGGYA
+195 NVYGGYA
-203 DNDNNSSAE
+203 DNDNNGSAE
-212 KNIVTIS
+212 KNKVTIGAGSKVSGSIYGGYANHNANENKVSFSNVAEIGENVFGGYSLKADSKNNEVTINGGSVVTANVAGSVALKGNSEGNTVRIIKSSAANVFGGKGDTSSKENNVEIS
-219 DGSKVS
+219 DSTIKKNVYGGYADNDNNGSAEKNKVTIGAGSKVS

-248 EVGESVFG
+248 EVGESVLG
-256 GYSFKGDSKNNEVTI
+256 GYSLKADSKNNEVTI
-271 NGGSIVTANVAGG
+271 EG
-284 VALKGNSEGNTVM
+284 V
-297 IIKSSAANVYGGNG
+297 
-311 GTSSKGNSV
+311 
-320 EISEGTISNSVFG
+320 
-333 GYADNDNNSSAE
+333 
-345 KNIVTIS
+345 
-352 DGSKVSG
+352 
-359 SIYGGYAN
+359 
-367 HNANENKVSF
+367 
-377 SNVAEVGESVF
+377 
-388 GGFSVKGDSKKNE
+388 
-401 VTIEGAGVVTA
+401 GVVKA
-412 YVAGGVALKG
+412 YVAGGVALAG
-422 NSEGNTVRII
+422 ISEGNKVNIAH
-432 KSSAANVFGGKGDT
+432 SSVNV
-446 SSKGNSVEI
+446 
-455 SDSNIKKNVYGG
+455 NVYGG
-467 YADND
+467 Y
-472 KNGSAEKNEVA
+472 
-483 IGAGSKVS
+483 GAK
-491 EDIYGGYATHNT
+491 
-503 NENKVSITN
+503 
-512 GAEVGQ
+512 
-518 SVFGGF
+518 
-524 SVKADSKNNEVIL
+524 
-537 NGTIKVTANVLGGV
+537 
-551 AVKGNS
+551 
-557 EGNTVKIIKSSAANV
+557 
-572 CGGNGGTSSKGNSVE
+572 
-587 ISEGTIS
+587 
-594 NSVYGGYADNDSIG
+594 DSIG

-623 YGGYSFKGNSMD
+623 YGGYSFKGNSLD
-635 NTVTV
+635 NTVTI
-640 DNSTVNE
+640 DNSIVNE

-671 KNAAKIKGDVYG
+671 KNGAKIKGDVYG
-683 GYDDKSKANITN
+683 GYDKLNKANITN
-695 NILEVVGKDNEAK
+695 NTLEVVGKGNEAK

-730 LKVTDNA
+730 LKVTGTA

-749 LGTKLNEND
+749 LGTKLKKND
-758 KINLITAGALKAD
+758 TINLIDAGALKAE

-777 LTDGLISIDQGLQV
+777 LTDGLINIDKGIKV
-791 TVGTDGNKLVGVING
+791 AIGPDGNKLVGVING

-828 GSTTPGAG
+828 GGTTPPGGGGTTPPGGGGTTPPGGGGTTPGAG

-883 FVNPFITM
+883 SVNPFITM

-915 AKKINNNSGKLIIA
+915 AKKINNNSGKLLIA

-1064 SEKNTFYAGLAWQHE
+1064 SEKNAFYAGLAWQHE

-1085 AIVATTLGYASAP
+1085 AIVATTLGSASAP

-1120 FEMGLG
+1120 FELGLG
-1126 VNGSV
+1126 VNSSV

>member
-13 QRKLGGILCGLLCT
+13 QRKLGGILCGLLCA
-27 GVLVMPSAWAADY
+27 GVLVMPSAWADNY
-40 YGNDGNTKQLTGAN
+40 YGNDGKTHMSIGAN
-54 VSLDSGNYDAVY
+54 VTLNSGTYDYVY
-66 GGYNDKEVSPP
+66 GGYNDTKVSPP

-89 AATNIVWG
+89 AATSSICG
-97 AYSFYGNVRENTV
+97 AYSWYGNVRENTV

-133 NHVIIKANSVV
+133 NYVIIKDKSEV
-144 NANVAG
+144 NG
-150 GVAVKGNSEGNT
+150 
-162 VMIIKSSAAN
+162 I
-172 VYGGNGGTSSKGNS
+172 VYGGKGVTRSK
-186 VEISEGTIS
+186 E
-195 NSVFGGYA
+195 
-203 DNDNNSSAE
+203 ND
-212 KNIVTIS
+212 
-219 DGSKVS
+219 
-225 GSIYGGYANHNA
+225 
-237 NENKVSFSNVA
+237 
-248 EVGESVFG
+248 
-256 GYSFKGDSKNNEVTI
+256 
-271 NGGSIVTANVAGG
+271 
-284 VALKGNSEGNTVM
+284 
-297 IIKSSAANVYGGNG
+297 
-311 GTSSKGNSV
+311 
-320 EISEGTISNSVFG
+320 
-333 GYADNDNNSSAE
+333 
-345 KNIVTIS
+345 
-352 DGSKVSG
+352 
-359 SIYGGYAN
+359 
-367 HNANENKVSF
+367 
-377 SNVAEVGESVF
+377 
-388 GGFSVKGDSKKNE
+388 VK
-401 VTIEGAGVVTA
+401 
-412 YVAGGVALKG
+412 
-422 NSEGNTVRII
+422 
-432 KSSAANVFGGKGDT
+432 
-446 SSKGNSVEI
+446 I
-455 SDSNIKKNVYGG
+455 SDSTIKNNVYGG

-524 SVKADSKNNEVIL
+524 SEKADSKNNEVIL
-537 NGTIKVTANVLGGV
+537 NGDSVVTGNVAGGV
-551 AVKGNS
+551 ALKGNS
-557 EGNTVKIIKSSAANV
+557 EGNTVRIIKSGAANV
-572 CGGNGGTSSKGNSVE
+572 FGGKGDTNSKGNSVE
-587 ISEGTIS
+587 ISEGTIKDT
-594 NSVYGGYADNDSIG
+594 VYGGYADNDKNGSAEKNEVAIGAGSVVEGNIYGGYATHNTNENKVSITNGAKVGQSVFGGFSEKVDSKNNEVILNGASGVTANIAGGVALKGNSEDNKVNIAKSTVNMNVYGGYGAKDSIG

-635 NTVTV
+635 NTVTI

-683 GYDDKSKANITN
+683 GYDDKSKANIIN
-695 NILEVVGKDNEAK
+695 NTLEIVGKDNEART
-708 SIQNFDK
+708 IQNFDK

-730 LKVTDNA
+730 LKVTDTA

-758 KINLITAGALKAD
+758 KINLITAGALKAE

-828 GSTTPGAG
+828 GGTTPPGGGGTTPGAG
-836 SLYADADAKSPVE
+836 SLYAAADAKSPVE

-883 FVNPFITM
+883 SVNPFIIM

-974 SLRAGRMS
+974 SLRVGRMS

-1016 KDTLDYY
+1016 KDTIDYY

-1064 SEKNTFYAGLAWQHE
+1064 SEKNAFYAGLAWQHE

-1085 AIVATTLGYASAP
+1085 AIVATALGSASAP

-1114 VNNSDK
+1114 VNNYDK
-1120 FEMGLG
+1120 FELGLG

>member
-1 MKFLA
+1 M
-6 KMKEKQM
+6 
-13 QRKLGGILCGLLCT
+13 
-27 GVLVMPSAWAADY
+27 
-40 YGNDGNTKQLTGAN
+40 LTGAN

-66 GGYNDKEVSPP
+66 GGYDDTEVSLP

-89 AATNIVWG
+89 AATNIVCG

-133 NHVIIKANSVV
+133 NHIIIKANSEV
-144 NANVAG
+144 NG
-150 GVAVKGNSEGNT
+150 
-162 VMIIKSSAAN
+162 I
-172 VYGGNGGTSSKGNS
+172 VYGGKGVTSSK
-186 VEISEGTIS
+186 E
-195 NSVFGGYA
+195 
-203 DNDNNSSAE
+203 ND
-212 KNIVTIS
+212 VTIS
-219 DGSKVS
+219 DSTINKTV
-225 GSIYGGYANHNA
+225 YGGEADGNTENNHVTIDANSTV
-237 NENKVSFSNVA
+237 K
-248 EVGESVFG
+248 ESVFG

-271 NGGSIVTANVAGG
+271 NCGSVVTGNVAGG
-284 VALKGNSEGNTVM
+284 VALKGNSEGNTVS
-297 IIKSSAANVYGGNG
+297 IIKSSAANVYGG
-311 GTSSKGNSV
+311 
-320 EISEGTISNSVFG
+320 
-333 GYADNDNNSSAE
+333 
-345 KNIVTIS
+345 
-352 DGSKVSG
+352 
-359 SIYGGYAN
+359 
-367 HNANENKVSF
+367 
-377 SNVAEVGESVF
+377 
-388 GGFSVKGDSKKNE
+388 
-401 VTIEGAGVVTA
+401 
-412 YVAGGVALKG
+412 
-422 NSEGNTVRII
+422 
-432 KSSAANVFGGKGDT
+432 KGDT
-446 SSKGNSVEI
+446 SSKENNVEI
-455 SDSNIKKNVYGG
+455 SDSTIKKNVYGG

-472 KNGSAEKNEVA
+472 KNGSAEKNKVT
-483 IGAGSKVS
+483 ISAGSKVS

-518 SVFGGF
+518 SVFGGYSF
-524 SVKADSKNNEVIL
+524 KGDSKNNEV
-537 NGTIKVTANVLGGV
+537 TINCGSVVTGNVAGGV
-551 AVKGNS
+551 ALKGNS
-557 EGNTVKIIKSSAANV
+557 EGNTVSIIKSSTGYV
-572 CGGNGGTSSKGNSVE
+572 YGGKGGTSSKGNSVE
-587 ISEGTIS
+587 IIEGTIR
-594 NSVYGGYADNDSIG
+594 NSVYGGYADNDNNSSAENNKVTISAGSKVSGSIYGGYANHNANENKVSFSNVAEVGESVLGGYSLKADSKNNEVTIEGVGVVKAYVAGGVALAGISEGNKVNIAHSSVNVNVYGGYGAKDSIG

-635 NTVTV
+635 NTVTI
-640 DNSTVNE
+640 DNSTVNK

-671 KNAAKIKGDVYG
+671 NNGAKIKGDVYG
-683 GYDDKSKANITN
+683 GYDKLNKANITN
-695 NILEVVGKDNEAK
+695 NTLEVVGKGNEAK

-730 LKVTDNA
+730 LKVTDTA

-758 KINLITAGALKAD
+758 KINLITAGALKAE

-777 LTDGLISIDQGLQV
+777 LTDGLINIDKGIKV
-791 TVGTDGNKLVGVING
+791 AIGPDGNKLVGVING

-828 GSTTPGAG
+828 GGTTPPGGGGTTPPDGGGTTPPGGGGTTPGAG

-883 FVNPFITM
+883 SVNPFITM

-915 AKKINNNSGKLIIA
+915 AKKINNNSGKLIIV

-1064 SEKNTFYAGLAWQHE
+1064 SEKNAFYAGLAWQHE

-1085 AIVATTLGYASAP
+1085 AIVATTLGSASAP

-1120 FEMGLG
+1120 FELGLG

>member
-13 QRKLGGILCGLLCT
+13 QRKLSGILCGLLCA
-27 GVLVMPSAWAADY
+27 GVLVMPSAWADNY
-40 YGNDGNTKQLTGAN
+40 FGDDGKTPMSTGAKVTLN
-54 VSLDSGNYDAVY
+54 SGTYDAVY
-66 GGYNDKEVSPP
+66 GGYNNTKVSPP

-89 AATNIVWG
+89 VATNIVCG
-97 AYSFYGNVRENTV
+97 AYSLYGNVRENIV

-133 NHVIIKANSVV
+133 NHVIIKDKSEV
-144 NANVAG
+144 NG
-150 GVAVKGNSEGNT
+150 
-162 VMIIKSSAAN
+162 I
-172 VYGGNGGTSSKGNS
+172 VYGGKGVTRSK
-186 VEISEGTIS
+186 E
-195 NSVFGGYA
+195 
-203 DNDNNSSAE
+203 ND
-212 KNIVTIS
+212 
-219 DGSKVS
+219 
-225 GSIYGGYANHNA
+225 
-237 NENKVSFSNVA
+237 
-248 EVGESVFG
+248 
-256 GYSFKGDSKNNEVTI
+256 
-271 NGGSIVTANVAGG
+271 
-284 VALKGNSEGNTVM
+284 
-297 IIKSSAANVYGGNG
+297 
-311 GTSSKGNSV
+311 
-320 EISEGTISNSVFG
+320 
-333 GYADNDNNSSAE
+333 
-345 KNIVTIS
+345 
-352 DGSKVSG
+352 
-359 SIYGGYAN
+359 
-367 HNANENKVSF
+367 
-377 SNVAEVGESVF
+377 
-388 GGFSVKGDSKKNE
+388 VK
-401 VTIEGAGVVTA
+401 
-412 YVAGGVALKG
+412 
-422 NSEGNTVRII
+422 
-432 KSSAANVFGGKGDT
+432 
-446 SSKGNSVEI
+446 I
-455 SDSNIKKNVYGG
+455 SDSTIKKNVYGG

-524 SVKADSKNNEVIL
+524 SEKADSKNNEVIL
-537 NGTIKVTANVLGGV
+537 NGDSVVTGNVAGGV
-551 AVKGNS
+551 ALKGNS
-557 EGNTVKIIKSSAANV
+557 EGNTVRIIKSSTGYV
-572 CGGNGGTSSKGNSVE
+572 YGGNGDTSSKENNVE
-587 ISEGTIS
+587 ISDSTIKK
-594 NSVYGGYADNDSIG
+594 NVYGGYADNDKNGSAEKNEVAIGAGSKVSEDIYGGYATHNANENKVSITNGAEVGQSVFGGFSEKADSKNNEVLLNGASGVTANIAGGVALKGNSEDNKVNIAKSTVNMNVYGGYGAKDSIG

-635 NTVTV
+635 NTVTI

-671 KNAAKIKGDVYG
+671 KNGAKIKGDVYG
-683 GYDDKSKANITN
+683 GYDDKSKANIIN
-695 NILEVVGKDNEAK
+695 NTLEIVGKDNEART
-708 SIQNFDK
+708 IQNFDK

-730 LKVTDNA
+730 LKVTDTA
-737 LINNAEI
+737 FINNAEI

-758 KINLITAGALKAD
+758 KINLITAGALKAE

-828 GSTTPGAG
+828 GGTTPGAG

-883 FVNPFITM
+883 SVNPFITM

-974 SLRAGRMS
+974 TLRAGRMS

-1016 KDTLDYY
+1016 KDTIDYY

-1064 SEKNTFYAGLAWQHE
+1064 SEKNAFYAGLAWQHE

-1085 AIVATTLGYASAP
+1085 AIVATTLGSASAP

-1120 FEMGLG
+1120 FELGLG

>member
-13 QRKLGGILCGLLCT
+13 QRKIGGMLCGLLCT
-27 GVLVMPSAWAADY
+27 GVVLVVPSAWADNY
-40 YGNDGNTKQLTGAN
+40 FGDDGKTHMLTGAN

-66 GGYNDKEVSPP
+66 GGYDDTKVSLP

-89 AATNIVWG
+89 AATNIVCG

-133 NHVIIKANSVV
+133 NHIIIKANSEVNGIVYGGKGVTSSKENDVTISDSTINKTVYGGEADGNTENNHVTIDANSTVKESVFGGYSFKGDSKNNEVTINCGSVV
-144 NANVAG
+144 TGNVAG
-150 GVAVKGNSEGNT
+150 GVALKGNSEGNT
-162 VMIIKSSAAN
+162 VSIIKSSAAN
-172 VYGGNGGTSSKGNS
+172 VYGGKGDTSSKENNVEISDSTIKKNVYGGYADNDKNGSAEKNKVTISAGSKVSEDIYGGYATHNTNENKVSITNGAEVGQNVFGGYSLKADSKNNEVTINGGSVVTANVAGGVTVKGSSEGNTVRIIKSSAANVYGGKGDTSSKGNS

-195 NSVFGGYA
+195 NSVYGGYA

-212 KNIVTIS
+212 KNNVTIS
-219 DGSKVS
+219 AGSKVS

-248 EVGESVFG
+248 EVGESVLG
-256 GYSFKGDSKNNEVTI
+256 GYSLKADSKNNEVTI
-271 NGGSIVTANVAGG
+271 EG
-284 VALKGNSEGNTVM
+284 V
-297 IIKSSAANVYGGNG
+297 
-311 GTSSKGNSV
+311 
-320 EISEGTISNSVFG
+320 
-333 GYADNDNNSSAE
+333 
-345 KNIVTIS
+345 
-352 DGSKVSG
+352 
-359 SIYGGYAN
+359 
-367 HNANENKVSF
+367 
-377 SNVAEVGESVF
+377 
-388 GGFSVKGDSKKNE
+388 
-401 VTIEGAGVVTA
+401 GVVKA
-412 YVAGGVALKG
+412 YVAGGVALAG
-422 NSEGNTVRII
+422 ISEGNKVNIAH
-432 KSSAANVFGGKGDT
+432 SSVNV
-446 SSKGNSVEI
+446 
-455 SDSNIKKNVYGG
+455 NVYGG
-467 YADND
+467 Y
-472 KNGSAEKNEVA
+472 
-483 IGAGSKVS
+483 GAK
-491 EDIYGGYATHNT
+491 
-503 NENKVSITN
+503 
-512 GAEVGQ
+512 
-518 SVFGGF
+518 
-524 SVKADSKNNEVIL
+524 
-537 NGTIKVTANVLGGV
+537 
-551 AVKGNS
+551 
-557 EGNTVKIIKSSAANV
+557 
-572 CGGNGGTSSKGNSVE
+572 
-587 ISEGTIS
+587 
-594 NSVYGGYADNDSIG
+594 DSIG

-623 YGGYSFKGNSMD
+623 YGGYSFKGNSLD
-635 NTVTV
+635 NTVTI
-640 DNSTVNE
+640 DNSIVNE

-671 KNAAKIKGDVYG
+671 KNGAKIKGDVYG
-683 GYDDKSKANITN
+683 GYDKLNKANITN
-695 NILEVVGKDNEAK
+695 NTLEVVGKGNEAK

-730 LKVTDNA
+730 LKVTDTA

-758 KINLITAGALKAD
+758 KINLITAGALKAE

-777 LTDGLISIDQGLQV
+777 LTDGLINIDKGIKV
-791 TVGTDGNKLVGVING
+791 AIGPDGNKLVGVING

-828 GSTTPGAG
+828 GGTTPGAG

-883 FVNPFITM
+883 SVNPFITM

-915 AKKINNNSGKLIIA
+915 AKKINNNSGKLIIV

-1064 SEKNTFYAGLAWQHE
+1064 SEKNAFYAGLAWQHE

-1085 AIVATTLGYASAP
+1085 AIVATTLGSASAP

-1120 FEMGLG
+1120 FELGLG

>member
-13 QRKLGGILCGLLCT
+13 QRKFSGILCGLLCA

-40 YGNDGNTKQLTGAN
+40 YGNDGNTKQSTGAN

-66 GGYNDKEVSPP
+66 GGYDDTEVSLP

-89 AATNIVWG
+89 AATNIVCG

-133 NHVIIKANSVV
+133 NHIIIKANSEVNGIVYGGKGVTSSKENDVTISDSTINKTVYGGEADGNTENNHVTIDANSTVKESVFGGYSFKGDSKNNEVTINCGSVV
-144 NANVAG
+144 TGNVAG
-150 GVAVKGNSEGNT
+150 GVALKGNSEGNT
-162 VMIIKSSAAN
+162 VSIIKSSAAN
-172 VYGGNGGTSSKGNS
+172 VFGGKGDTSSKGNS

-195 NSVFGGYA
+195 NSVYGGYADNDNNGSAEKNKVTIGAGSKVSGSIYGGYANHNANENKVSFSNVAEIGENVFGGYSLKADSKNNEVTINGGSVVTANVAGGVTVKGSSEGNTVRIIKSSAANVYGGKGDTSSKGNSVEIIEGTIRNSVYGGYA

-212 KNIVTIS
+212 NNKVTIS
-219 DGSKVS
+219 AGSKVS

-248 EVGESVFG
+248 EVGESVLG
-256 GYSFKGDSKNNEVTI
+256 GYSLKADSKNNEVTI
-271 NGGSIVTANVAGG
+271 EG
-284 VALKGNSEGNTVM
+284 V
-297 IIKSSAANVYGGNG
+297 
-311 GTSSKGNSV
+311 
-320 EISEGTISNSVFG
+320 
-333 GYADNDNNSSAE
+333 
-345 KNIVTIS
+345 
-352 DGSKVSG
+352 
-359 SIYGGYAN
+359 
-367 HNANENKVSF
+367 
-377 SNVAEVGESVF
+377 
-388 GGFSVKGDSKKNE
+388 
-401 VTIEGAGVVTA
+401 GVVKA
-412 YVAGGVALKG
+412 YVAGGVALAG
-422 NSEGNTVRII
+422 ISEGNKVNIAH
-432 KSSAANVFGGKGDT
+432 SSVNV
-446 SSKGNSVEI
+446 
-455 SDSNIKKNVYGG
+455 NVYGG
-467 YADND
+467 Y
-472 KNGSAEKNEVA
+472 
-483 IGAGSKVS
+483 GAK
-491 EDIYGGYATHNT
+491 
-503 NENKVSITN
+503 
-512 GAEVGQ
+512 
-518 SVFGGF
+518 
-524 SVKADSKNNEVIL
+524 
-537 NGTIKVTANVLGGV
+537 
-551 AVKGNS
+551 
-557 EGNTVKIIKSSAANV
+557 
-572 CGGNGGTSSKGNSVE
+572 
-587 ISEGTIS
+587 
-594 NSVYGGYADNDSIG
+594 DSIG

-635 NTVTV
+635 NTVTI
-640 DNSTVNE
+640 DNSTVNK

-671 KNAAKIKGDVYG
+671 NNGAKIKGDVYG
-683 GYDDKSKANITN
+683 GYDKLNKANITN
-695 NILEVVGKDNEAK
+695 NTLEVVGKGNEAK

-730 LKVTDNA
+730 LKVTDTA

-758 KINLITAGALKAD
+758 KINLITAGALKAE

-777 LTDGLISIDQGLQV
+777 LTDGLINIDKGIKV
-791 TVGTDGNKLVGVING
+791 AIEPDGNKLVGVING

-828 GSTTPGAG
+828 GGTTPPGGGGTTPPGGGGTTPPGGGGTTPGAG

-857 LNLGHDLLTTAG
+857 LNLGHDLLTTAS

-883 FVNPFITM
+883 SVNPFITM

-908 WNMNLGF
+908 WNMNLAF

-982 TDYQSAVAGGIK
+982 TDYQSAVAGSIK

-1064 SEKNTFYAGLAWQHE
+1064 SEKNAFYAGLAWQHE

-1085 AIVATTLGYASAP
+1085 AIVATTLGSASAP

-1120 FEMGLG
+1120 FELGLG

>member
-13 QRKLGGILCGLLCT
+13 QRKFSGILCGLLCA

-40 YGNDGNTKQLTGAN
+40 YGNDGNTKQSTGAN

-66 GGYNDKEVSPP
+66 GGYDDTKVSLP

-89 AATNIVWG
+89 AATNIVCG
-97 AYSFYGNVRENTV
+97 AYSFHGNVRENTV

-133 NHVIIKANSVV
+133 NHIIIKANSEVNGIVYGGKGVTSSKENDVTISDSTINKTVYGGEADGNTENNHVTIDANSTVKESVFGGYSFKGDSKNNEVTINCGSVV
-144 NANVAG
+144 TGNVAG
-150 GVAVKGNSEGNT
+150 GVALKGNSEGNT
-162 VMIIKSSAAN
+162 VSIIKSSAAN
-172 VYGGNGGTSSKGNS
+172 VYGGKGDTSSKENNVEISDSTIKKNVYGGYADNDKNGSAEKNKVTISVGSKVSKDIYGGYATHNTNENKVSITNGAEVGQNVFGGYSLKADSKNNEVTINGGSVVTANVAGGVTVKGSSEGNTVRIIKSSAANVYGGKGDTSSKGNS

-195 NSVFGGYA
+195 NSVYGGYA

-212 KNIVTIS
+212 KNNVTIS
-219 DGSKVS
+219 AGSKVS

-256 GYSFKGDSKNNEVTI
+256 GYSLKADSKNNEVTI
-271 NGGSIVTANVAGG
+271 EG
-284 VALKGNSEGNTVM
+284 V
-297 IIKSSAANVYGGNG
+297 
-311 GTSSKGNSV
+311 
-320 EISEGTISNSVFG
+320 
-333 GYADNDNNSSAE
+333 
-345 KNIVTIS
+345 
-352 DGSKVSG
+352 
-359 SIYGGYAN
+359 
-367 HNANENKVSF
+367 
-377 SNVAEVGESVF
+377 
-388 GGFSVKGDSKKNE
+388 
-401 VTIEGAGVVTA
+401 GVVKA
-412 YVAGGVALKG
+412 YVAGGVALAG
-422 NSEGNTVRII
+422 ISEGNKVNIAH
-432 KSSAANVFGGKGDT
+432 SSVNV
-446 SSKGNSVEI
+446 
-455 SDSNIKKNVYGG
+455 NVYGG
-467 YADND
+467 Y
-472 KNGSAEKNEVA
+472 
-483 IGAGSKVS
+483 GAK
-491 EDIYGGYATHNT
+491 
-503 NENKVSITN
+503 
-512 GAEVGQ
+512 
-518 SVFGGF
+518 
-524 SVKADSKNNEVIL
+524 
-537 NGTIKVTANVLGGV
+537 
-551 AVKGNS
+551 
-557 EGNTVKIIKSSAANV
+557 
-572 CGGNGGTSSKGNSVE
+572 
-587 ISEGTIS
+587 
-594 NSVYGGYADNDSIG
+594 DSIG

-623 YGGYSFKGNSMD
+623 YGGYSFKGNSLD
-635 NTVTV
+635 NTVTI
-640 DNSTVNE
+640 DNSIVNE

-671 KNAAKIKGDVYG
+671 KNGAKIKGDVYG
-683 GYDDKSKANITN
+683 GYDKLNKANITN
-695 NILEVVGKDNEAK
+695 NTLEVVGKGNEAK

-730 LKVTDNA
+730 LKVTDTA

-749 LGTKLNEND
+749 LGTKLKKND
-758 KINLITAGALKAD
+758 TINLIDAGALKAE

-777 LTDGLISIDQGLQV
+777 LTDGLINIDKGIKV
-791 TVGTDGNKLVGVING
+791 AIGPDGNKLVGVING

-820 GGTTPPGG
+820 GG
-828 GSTTPGAG
+828 TTPGAG

-857 LNLGHDLLTTAG
+857 LNLGHDLLTTAS

-883 FVNPFITM
+883 SVNPFITM

-1023 GKLFYTRQQGDKVTV
+1023 GKLFYTRQQCDKVTV

-1064 SEKNTFYAGLAWQHE
+1064 SEKNAFYAGLAWQHE

-1085 AIVATTLGYASAP
+1085 AIVATTLGSASAP

-1120 FEMGLG
+1120 FELGLG

>member
-1 MKFLA
+1 M
-6 KMKEKQM
+6 
-13 QRKLGGILCGLLCT
+13 
-27 GVLVMPSAWAADY
+27 
-40 YGNDGNTKQLTGAN
+40 LTGAN

-66 GGYNDKEVSPP
+66 GGYDDTKVSLP

-89 AATNIVWG
+89 AATNIVCG

-126 GAADAIK
+126 GAEEAIK
-133 NHVIIKANSVV
+133 NHIIIKANSEVNGIVYGGKGVTSSKENDVTISDSTINKTVYGGEADGNTENNHVTIDASSTVKESVFGGYSFKGDSKNNEVTINGGSVV
-144 NANVAG
+144 TANVAG
-150 GVAVKGNSEGNT
+150 GVALKGNSEGNI
-162 VMIIKSSAAN
+162 VSIIKSSAAN
-172 VYGGNGGTSSKGNS
+172 VYGGKGDTSSKENNVEISDSTIKKNVYGGYADNDKNGSAEKNKVTISAGSKVSEDIYGGYATHNTNENKVSITNGAEVGQNVFGGYSLKADSKNNEVTINGGSVVTANVAGGVTVKGSSEGNTVRIIKSSAANVYGGKGDTSSKGNS

-195 NSVFGGYA
+195 NSVYGGYA

-212 KNIVTIS
+212 KNNVTIS
-219 DGSKVS
+219 AGSKVS

-256 GYSFKGDSKNNEVTI
+256 GYSLKADSKNNEVTI
-271 NGGSIVTANVAGG
+271 EG
-284 VALKGNSEGNTVM
+284 V
-297 IIKSSAANVYGGNG
+297 
-311 GTSSKGNSV
+311 
-320 EISEGTISNSVFG
+320 
-333 GYADNDNNSSAE
+333 
-345 KNIVTIS
+345 
-352 DGSKVSG
+352 
-359 SIYGGYAN
+359 
-367 HNANENKVSF
+367 
-377 SNVAEVGESVF
+377 
-388 GGFSVKGDSKKNE
+388 
-401 VTIEGAGVVTA
+401 GVVKA
-412 YVAGGVALKG
+412 YVAGGVALAG
-422 NSEGNTVRII
+422 ISEGNKV
-432 KSSAANVFGGKGDT
+432 
-446 SSKGNSVEI
+446 
-455 SDSNIKKNVYGG
+455 NI
-467 YADND
+467 A
-472 KNGSAEKNEVA
+472 
-483 IGAGSKVS
+483 
-491 EDIYGGYATHNT
+491 H
-503 NENKVSITN
+503 
-512 GAEVGQ
+512 
-518 SVFGGF
+518 
-524 SVKADSKNNEVIL
+524 
-537 NGTIKVTANVLGGV
+537 
-551 AVKGNS
+551 
-557 EGNTVKIIKSSAANV
+557 
-572 CGGNGGTSSKGNSVE
+572 
-587 ISEGTIS
+587 
-594 NSVYGGYADNDSIG
+594 
-608 NIISITDGSSVNKNV
+608 SSVNVNV
-623 YGGYSFKGNSMD
+623 YGGYSFKGNSLD
-635 NTVTV
+635 NTVTI
-640 DNSTVNE
+640 DNSIVNE

-671 KNAAKIKGDVYG
+671 KNGAKIKGDVYG
-683 GYDDKSKANITN
+683 GYDKLNKANITN
-695 NILEVVGKDNEAK
+695 NTLEVVGKDNEAK
-708 SIQNFDK
+708 GIQNFDK

-730 LKVTDNA
+730 LKVTDTA

-758 KINLITAGALKAD
+758 KINLITAGALKAE

-777 LTDGLISIDQGLQV
+777 LTDGLINIDKGIKV
-791 TVGTDGNKLVGVING
+791 AIGPDGNKLVGVING

-828 GSTTPGAG
+828 GGTTPPGGGGTTPPGGGGTTPPGGGCTTPPGGGGTTPGAG

-883 FVNPFITM
+883 SVNPFITM

-915 AKKINNNSGKLIIA
+915 AKKINNNSGKLLIA

-1023 GKLFYTRQQGDKVTV
+1023 GKLFYTRQQCDKVTV

-1064 SEKNTFYAGLAWQHE
+1064 SEKNAFYAGLAWQHE

-1085 AIVATTLGYASAP
+1085 AIVATTLGSASAP

-1120 FEMGLG
+1120 FELGLG

>member
-13 QRKLGGILCGLLCT
+13 QRKIGGMLCGLLCT
-27 GVLVMPSAWAADY
+27 GVVLVVPSAWADNY
-40 YGNDGNTKQLTGAN
+40 FGDNGKTHMLTGAN

-66 GGYNDKEVSPP
+66 GGYDDTEVSLS

-89 AATNIVWG
+89 AATNVVCG
-97 AYSFYGNVRENTV
+97 AYSFHGNVRENTV

-133 NHVIIKANSVV
+133 NHVIIKANSEVNGIVYGGKGVTSSKENDVTISDSTINKTVYGGEADGNTENNHVTIDANSTVKESVFGGYSFKGDSKNNEVTINCGSVV
-144 NANVAG
+144 TGNVAG
-150 GVAVKGNSEGNT
+150 GVALKGNSEGNT
-162 VMIIKSSAAN
+162 VRIIKSSAAN
-172 VYGGNGGTSSKGNS
+172 VYGGKGDTSSKENNVEISDSTIKKNVYGGYADNDKNGSAEKNKVTISAGSKVSEDIYGGYATHNTNENKVSITNGAEVGQSVFGGYSFKGDSKNNEVTINCGSVVTGNVAGGVALKGNSEGNTVSIIKSSTGYVYGGKGGTSSKGNS
-186 VEISEGTIS
+186 VEIIEGTIS
-195 NSVFGGYA
+195 NSVYGGYA

-212 KNIVTIS
+212 KNNVTIS
-219 DGSKVS
+219 AGSKVS

-256 GYSFKGDSKNNEVTI
+256 GYSLKGDSKNNEVTI
-271 NGGSIVTANVAGG
+271 EG
-284 VALKGNSEGNTVM
+284 V
-297 IIKSSAANVYGGNG
+297 
-311 GTSSKGNSV
+311 
-320 EISEGTISNSVFG
+320 
-333 GYADNDNNSSAE
+333 
-345 KNIVTIS
+345 
-352 DGSKVSG
+352 
-359 SIYGGYAN
+359 
-367 HNANENKVSF
+367 
-377 SNVAEVGESVF
+377 
-388 GGFSVKGDSKKNE
+388 
-401 VTIEGAGVVTA
+401 GVVKA
-412 YVAGGVALKG
+412 YVAGGVALAG
-422 NSEGNTVRII
+422 ISECNKVNIAH
-432 KSSAANVFGGKGDT
+432 SSVNV
-446 SSKGNSVEI
+446 
-455 SDSNIKKNVYGG
+455 NVYGG
-467 YADND
+467 Y
-472 KNGSAEKNEVA
+472 
-483 IGAGSKVS
+483 GAK
-491 EDIYGGYATHNT
+491 
-503 NENKVSITN
+503 
-512 GAEVGQ
+512 
-518 SVFGGF
+518 
-524 SVKADSKNNEVIL
+524 
-537 NGTIKVTANVLGGV
+537 
-551 AVKGNS
+551 
-557 EGNTVKIIKSSAANV
+557 
-572 CGGNGGTSSKGNSVE
+572 
-587 ISEGTIS
+587 
-594 NSVYGGYADNDSIG
+594 DSIG
-608 NIISITDGSSVNKNV
+608 NIISITDCSSVNKNV
-623 YGGYSFKGNSMD
+623 YGGYSFKGNSLD
-635 NTVTV
+635 NTVTI
-640 DNSTVNE
+640 DNSIVNE

-671 KNAAKIKGDVYG
+671 KNGAKIKGDVYG
-683 GYDDKSKANITN
+683 GYDKLNKANITN
-695 NILEVVGKDNEAK
+695 NTLEVVGKDNEAK
-708 SIQNFDK
+708 GIQNFDK

-730 LKVTDNA
+730 LKVTGTA

-749 LGTKLNEND
+749 LGTKLKKND
-758 KINLITAGALKAD
+758 TINLIDAGALKAE

-777 LTDGLISIDQGLQV
+777 LTDGLINIDKRIKVAIGP
-791 TVGTDGNKLVGVING
+791 DGNKLVGVING

-828 GSTTPGAG
+828 GGTTPGTG

-869 YENAALAVDGEEEG
+869 YENAALAVDGEKEG
-883 FVNPFITM
+883 SVNPFITM

-915 AKKINNNSGKLIIA
+915 AKKINNNSGKLIIV

-1023 GKLFYTRQQGDKVTV
+1023 GKLFYTRQQCDKVTV

-1064 SEKNTFYAGLAWQHE
+1064 SEKNAFYAGLAWQHE

-1085 AIVATTLGYASAP
+1085 AIVATTLGSASAP

-1114 VNNSDK
+1114 INNSDK
-1120 FEMGLG
+1120 FELGLG

>member
-13 QRKLGGILCGLLCT
+13 QRKIGGMLCGLLCT
-27 GVLVMPSAWAADY
+27 GVVLVVPSAWADNY
-40 YGNDGNTKQLTGAN
+40 FGDNGKTHMLTGAN

-66 GGYNDKEVSPP
+66 GGYDDTEVSLS

-89 AATNIVWG
+89 AATNIVCG
-97 AYSFYGNVRENTV
+97 AYSFHGNVRENTV

-133 NHVIIKANSVV
+133 NHVIIKANSEV
-144 NANVAG
+144 NG
-150 GVAVKGNSEGNT
+150 
-162 VMIIKSSAAN
+162 I
-172 VYGGNGGTSSKGNS
+172 VYGGKGVTSSKEND
-186 VEISEGTIS
+186 VMISDSTI
-195 NSVFGGYA
+195 NKTVYGGEA
-203 DNDNNSSAE
+203 DCNTE
-212 KNIVTIS
+212 KNHVTIDAS
-219 DGSKVS
+219 STVK
-225 GSIYGGYANHNA
+225 
-237 NENKVSFSNVA
+237 
-248 EVGESVFG
+248 ESVFG

-271 NGGSIVTANVAGG
+271 NCGSVVTGNVAGG
-284 VALKGNSEGNTVM
+284 VALKGNSEGNTVS
-297 IIKSSAANVYGGNG
+297 IIKSSAANVYGG
-311 GTSSKGNSV
+311 
-320 EISEGTISNSVFG
+320 
-333 GYADNDNNSSAE
+333 
-345 KNIVTIS
+345 
-352 DGSKVSG
+352 
-359 SIYGGYAN
+359 
-367 HNANENKVSF
+367 
-377 SNVAEVGESVF
+377 
-388 GGFSVKGDSKKNE
+388 
-401 VTIEGAGVVTA
+401 
-412 YVAGGVALKG
+412 
-422 NSEGNTVRII
+422 
-432 KSSAANVFGGKGDT
+432 KGDT
-446 SSKGNSVEI
+446 SSKENNVEI
-455 SDSNIKKNVYGG
+455 SDSTIKKNVYGG

-472 KNGSAEKNEVA
+472 KNGSAEKNKVT
-483 IGAGSKVS
+483 ISAGSKVS

-524 SVKADSKNNEVIL
+524 SEKADSKNNEVIL
-537 NGTIKVTANVLGGV
+537 NGDSVVTGNVAGGV
-551 AVKGNS
+551 ALKGNS
-557 EGNTVKIIKSSAANV
+557 EDNKVNIAKSTVNM
-572 CGGNGGTSSKGNSVE
+572 N
-587 ISEGTIS
+587 
-594 NSVYGGYADNDSIG
+594 VYGGYGAKDSIG

-635 NTVTV
+635 NTVTI

-683 GYDDKSKANITN
+683 GYDDKSKANIIN
-695 NILEVVGKDNEAK
+695 NTLEIVGKDNEART
-708 SIQNFDK
+708 IQNFDK

-730 LKVTDNA
+730 LKVTDTA

-758 KINLITAGALKAD
+758 KINLITAGALKAE

-777 LTDGLISIDQGLQV
+777 LTDGLINIDKGIKV
-791 TVGTDGNKLVGVING
+791 AIGPDGNKLVGVING

-828 GSTTPGAG
+828 GGTTPGAG

-857 LNLGHDLLTTAG
+857 LNLGHDLLTTAS

-883 FVNPFITM
+883 SVNPFITM

-915 AKKINNNSGKLIIA
+915 AKKINNNSGKLIIV

-1023 GKLFYTRQQGDKVTV
+1023 GKLFYTRQQCDKVTV
-1038 GTGATYDFDAT
+1038 GTGATYDFDTT

-1064 SEKNTFYAGLAWQHE
+1064 SEKNAFYAGLAWQHE

-1085 AIVATTLGYASAP
+1085 AIVATTLGSASAP

-1120 FEMGLG
+1120 FELGLG
-1126 VNGSV
+1126 VNSSV

>member
-1 MKFLA
+1 M
-6 KMKEKQM
+6 
-13 QRKLGGILCGLLCT
+13 ILNG
-27 GVLVMPSAWAADY
+27 D
-40 YGNDGNTKQLTGAN
+40 
-54 VSLDSGNYDAVY
+54 
-66 GGYNDKEVSPP
+66 
-77 EVFKNNVTITGT
+77 
-89 AATNIVWG
+89 
-97 AYSFYGNVRENTV
+97 
-110 TISGNTLGNVV
+110 
-121 CGGGT
+121 
-126 GAADAIK
+126 
-133 NHVIIKANSVV
+133 SVV
-144 NANVAG
+144 T
-150 GVAVKGNSEGNT
+150 GN
-162 VMIIKSSAAN
+162 
-172 VYGGNGGTSSKGNS
+172 
-186 VEISEGTIS
+186 
-195 NSVFGGYA
+195 
-203 DNDNNSSAE
+203 
-212 KNIVTIS
+212 
-219 DGSKVS
+219 
-225 GSIYGGYANHNA
+225 
-237 NENKVSFSNVA
+237 
-248 EVGESVFG
+248 
-256 GYSFKGDSKNNEVTI
+256 
-271 NGGSIVTANVAGG
+271 
-284 VALKGNSEGNTVM
+284 
-297 IIKSSAANVYGGNG
+297 
-311 GTSSKGNSV
+311 
-320 EISEGTISNSVFG
+320 
-333 GYADNDNNSSAE
+333 
-345 KNIVTIS
+345 
-352 DGSKVSG
+352 
-359 SIYGGYAN
+359 
-367 HNANENKVSF
+367 
-377 SNVAEVGESVF
+377 
-388 GGFSVKGDSKKNE
+388 
-401 VTIEGAGVVTA
+401 
-412 YVAGGVALKG
+412 VAGGVALKG

-432 KSSAANVFGGKGDT
+432 KSSTGYVYGGNGDT
-446 SSKGNSVEI
+446 SSKENNVEI
-455 SDSNIKKNVYGG
+455 SDSTIKNNVYGG

-524 SVKADSKNNEVIL
+524 SEKADSKNNEVIL
-537 NGTIKVTANVLGGV
+537 NGDSGVTANIAGGV
-551 AVKGNS
+551 ALKGNS
-557 EGNTVKIIKSSAANV
+557 EDNKVNIAKSTVNM
-572 CGGNGGTSSKGNSVE
+572 N
-587 ISEGTIS
+587 
-594 NSVYGGYADNDSIG
+594 VYGGYGAKDSIG

-635 NTVTV
+635 NTVTI

-671 KNAAKIKGDVYG
+671 KNGAKIKGDVYG
-683 GYDDKSKANITN
+683 GYDKLSKANITN
-695 NILEVVGKDNEAK
+695 NTLEVVGKGNEAK

-715 LNFFITKDLIANDTM
+715 LNFFITKDLVANDTM
-730 LKVTDNA
+730 LKVTDTA

-758 KINLITAGALKAD
+758 KINLITAGALKAE

-777 LTDGLISIDQGLQV
+777 LTDGLINIDKGIKV
-791 TVGTDGNKLVGVING
+791 AIGPDGNKLVGVING
-806 TTPPGGGGT
+806 TTPPGG
-815 TPPGG
+815 
-820 GGTTPPGG
+820 
-828 GSTTPGAG
+828 G

-883 FVNPFITM
+883 SVNPFITM

-915 AKKINNNSGKLIIA
+915 AKKINNNSGKLLIA

-1016 KDTLDYY
+1016 KDTIDYY

-1038 GTGATYDFDAT
+1038 GAGATYDFDAT

-1064 SEKNTFYAGLAWQHE
+1064 SEKNAFYAGLAWQHE

-1085 AIVATTLGYASAP
+1085 AIVATTLGSASAP

-1114 VNNSDK
+1114 VNNPDK
-1120 FEMGLG
+1120 FELGLG

>member
-13 QRKLGGILCGLLCT
+13 QRKIGGMLCGLLCA
-27 GVLVMPSAWAADY
+27 GVVLVVPSAWADNY
-40 YGNDGNTKQLTGAN
+40 FGDNGKTHMLTGAN

-66 GGYNDKEVSPP
+66 GGYDDTEVSLS

-89 AATNIVWG
+89 AATNIVCG
-97 AYSFYGNVRENTV
+97 AYSFHGNVRENTV

-133 NHVIIKANSVV
+133 NHVIIKANSEVNGIVYGGKGVTSSKENDVTISDSTINKTVYGGEADGNTENNHVTIDANSTVKESVFGGYSFKGDSKNNEVTINGGSVV
-144 NANVAG
+144 TANVAG
-150 GVAVKGNSEGNT
+150 GVALKGNSEGNT
-162 VMIIKSSAAN
+162 VSIIKSSAAN
-172 VYGGNGGTSSKGNS
+172 VYGGKGDTSSKENNVEISDSTIKKNVYGGYADNDKNGSAEKNKVTISAGSKVSEDIYGGYATHNTNENKVSITNGAEIGENVFGGYSFKGDSKNNEVTINGGSVVTANVAGGVTVKGSSEGNTVRIIKSSAANVYGGKGDTSSKGNS

-195 NSVFGGYA
+195 NSVYGGYA

-212 KNIVTIS
+212 KNNVTIS
-219 DGSKVS
+219 AGSKVS

-248 EVGESVFG
+248 EVGESVLG
-256 GYSFKGDSKNNEVTI
+256 GYSLKADSKNNEVTI
-271 NGGSIVTANVAGG
+271 EG
-284 VALKGNSEGNTVM
+284 V
-297 IIKSSAANVYGGNG
+297 
-311 GTSSKGNSV
+311 
-320 EISEGTISNSVFG
+320 
-333 GYADNDNNSSAE
+333 
-345 KNIVTIS
+345 
-352 DGSKVSG
+352 
-359 SIYGGYAN
+359 
-367 HNANENKVSF
+367 
-377 SNVAEVGESVF
+377 
-388 GGFSVKGDSKKNE
+388 
-401 VTIEGAGVVTA
+401 GVVKA
-412 YVAGGVALKG
+412 YVAGGVALAG
-422 NSEGNTVRII
+422 ISEGNKV
-432 KSSAANVFGGKGDT
+432 
-446 SSKGNSVEI
+446 
-455 SDSNIKKNVYGG
+455 NI
-467 YADND
+467 A
-472 KNGSAEKNEVA
+472 
-483 IGAGSKVS
+483 
-491 EDIYGGYATHNT
+491 H
-503 NENKVSITN
+503 
-512 GAEVGQ
+512 
-518 SVFGGF
+518 
-524 SVKADSKNNEVIL
+524 
-537 NGTIKVTANVLGGV
+537 
-551 AVKGNS
+551 
-557 EGNTVKIIKSSAANV
+557 
-572 CGGNGGTSSKGNSVE
+572 
-587 ISEGTIS
+587 
-594 NSVYGGYADNDSIG
+594 
-608 NIISITDGSSVNKNV
+608 SSVNVNV
-623 YGGYSFKGNSMD
+623 YGGYSFKGNSLD
-635 NTVTV
+635 NTVTI
-640 DNSTVNE
+640 DNSIVNE

-671 KNAAKIKGDVYG
+671 KNGAKIKGDVYG
-683 GYDDKSKANITN
+683 GYDKLNKANITN
-695 NILEVVGKDNEAK
+695 NTLEVVGKDNEAK
-708 SIQNFDK
+708 GIQNFDK

-730 LKVTDNA
+730 LKVTDTA

-758 KINLITAGALKAD
+758 KINLITAGALKAE

-777 LTDGLISIDQGLQV
+777 LTDGLINIDKGIKV
-791 TVGTDGNKLVGVING
+791 AIGPDGNKLVGVING

-828 GSTTPGAG
+828 GGTTPGAG

-883 FVNPFITM
+883 SVNPFITM

-915 AKKINNNSGKLIIA
+915 AKKINNNSGKLLIA

-1064 SEKNTFYAGLAWQHE
+1064 SEKNAFYAGLAWQHE

-1085 AIVATTLGYASAP
+1085 AIVATTLGSASAP

-1120 FEMGLG
+1120 FELGLG

>member
-13 QRKLGGILCGLLCT
+13 QKRLGGALFGLLCA
-27 GVLVMPSAWAADY
+27 GVLVVPSAWAASGPPPNF
-40 YGNDGNTKQLTGAN
+40 YGTADGIGTTDVAYSVTHDGK
-54 VSLDSGNYDAVY
+54 VSLAAGSYYEIY
-66 GGYNDKEVSPP
+66 GGYNDDDPGQRVY
-77 EVFKNNVTITGT
+77 KNQITITD
-89 AATNIVWG
+89 ATIAFY
-97 AYSFYGNVRENTV
+97 AYGGYSENGNADENTV
-110 TISGNTLGNVV
+110 SISGSTVNGEVYGGKGYEECSGNT
-121 CGGGT
+121 
-126 GAADAIK
+126 
-133 NHVIIKANSVV
+133 VIV
-144 NANVAG
+144 
-150 GVAVKGNSEGNT
+150 
-162 VMIIKSSAAN
+162 
-172 VYGGNGGTSSKGNS
+172 
-186 VEISEGTIS
+186 
-195 NSVFGGYA
+195 
-203 DNDNNSSAE
+203 NNS
-212 KNIVTIS
+212 TINGEIN
-219 DGSKVS
+219 GSYSENGIAKD
-225 GSIYGGYANHNA
+225 
-237 NENKVSFSNVA
+237 NKVSIS
-248 EVGESVFG
+248 
-256 GYSFKGDSKNNEVTI
+256 
-271 NGGSIVTANVAGG
+271 GGS
-284 VALKGNSEGNTVM
+284 TV
-297 IIKSSAANVYGGNG
+297 NY
-311 GTSSKGNSV
+311 
-320 EISEGTISNSVFG
+320 
-333 GYADNDNNSSAE
+333 
-345 KNIVTIS
+345 
-352 DGSKVSG
+352 
-359 SIYGGYAN
+359 
-367 HNANENKVSF
+367 
-377 SNVAEVGESVF
+377 
-388 GGFSVKGDSKKNE
+388 
-401 VTIEGAGVVTA
+401 
-412 YVAGGVALKG
+412 
-422 NSEGNTVRII
+422 
-432 KSSAANVFGGKGDT
+432 
-446 SSKGNSVEI
+446 
-455 SDSNIKKNVYGG
+455 VYGG
-467 YADND
+467 YAD
-472 KNGSAEKNEVA
+472 KGSVN
-483 IGAGSKVS
+483 
-491 EDIYGGYATHNT
+491 
-503 NENKVSITN
+503 
-512 GAEVGQ
+512 
-518 SVFGGF
+518 
-524 SVKADSKNNEVIL
+524 
-537 NGTIKVTANVLGGV
+537 
-551 AVKGNS
+551 
-557 EGNTVKIIKSSAANV
+557 NTVNIQDSTI
-572 CGGNGGTSSKGNSVE
+572 NGE
-587 ISEGTIS
+587 
-594 NSVYGGYADNDSIG
+594 
-608 NIISITDGSSVNKNV
+608 V
-623 YGGYSFKGNSMD
+623 YGGYSVDGNSES
-635 NTVTV
+635 NTVNISGSEILA
-640 DNSTVNE
+640 D
-647 NVYGGYTESDGA
+647 VYGGYTENDGA
-659 ISEKIQ
+659 IAEKIQ

-671 KNAAKIKGDVYG
+671 KNGAKIKGDVYG
-683 GYDDKSKANITN
+683 GYDKLSKANITN
-695 NILEVVGKDNEAK
+695 NTLEVVGKDNEAK

-730 LKVTDNA
+730 LKVTDTA

-758 KINLITAGALKAD
+758 KINLITAGALKAE

-777 LTDGLISIDQGLQV
+777 LTDGLINIDKGIKV
-791 TVGTDGNKLVGVING
+791 AIGPDGNKLVGVING

-828 GSTTPGAG
+828 GGTTPPGGGGTTPPGGGGTTPPGGGGTTPGAG

-849 TQSAALTM
+849 TQSAAFTM

-883 FVNPFITM
+883 SVNPFITM

-1038 GTGATYDFDAT
+1038 GTGATYYFDAT

-1064 SEKNTFYAGLAWQHE
+1064 SEKNAFYAGLAWQHE

-1085 AIVATTLGYASAP
+1085 AIVATTLGSASAP

-1120 FEMGLG
+1120 FELGLG
-1126 VNGSV
+1126 VNGSI